1 VFCLV
6 IGFCK
11 NLQNVSS
18 LARVYPLYEPNVVR
32 FGNFVLFGRSLASI
46 EIIVRFLDRNM
57 EYLCTKIITTMKSKF
72 IFIVLI
78 LVCAGMRAENGKVR
92 MWEGVETLPTYRVNA
107 PEKAPLFE
115 RDFAYQRAKRGVYPY
130 AMNDNPTIE
139 KVDSSHRALYLE
151 NDYIKVCVLPDIGG
165 RLFYATDKT
174 NGYEIFYRQ
183 SVIKPANVGMLGA
196 WISGGVEWNVFHHH
210 RATSQY
216 PIDYKLVDNGDGSKT
231 IWVGEVENRHR
242 MSWAVGLTLY
252 PDKSYIEVTGRFF
265 NNSIDRNSMLHWNN
279 VATHANENY
288 QIIFPECT
296 EFGMFHHKLSHM
308 HWPVPQSPYKNNPA
322 YIGKDISWWKNLPS
336 LTGDSVF
343 IHDLQDDFVGG
354 YDHGVDAGT
363 MLAGNHNINKGGKF
377 WTWGPHAYGH
387 AWDCVTLTDSDG
399 PYVEL
404 MTAAYSDNQPDYCW
418 INPQETKEFTAYW
431 YGIRN
436 LNNVNRGNEKAT
448 VNMDI
453 NPKGAIHVAA
463 NVTQIRRNARGE
475 VTHGG
480 KVLYSKVATI
490 APDRPFADD
499 FKVDAAE
506 VAEPTEVLMSLYSA
520 EGELLIDYHP
530 YKHDLSKPHPEDL
543 LPVNPDPKSIGN
555 TEELFYVGMRN
566 LQFHQAH
573 VDPMD
578 YFNEVL
584 RRDPG
589 DVRTNTQVG
598 IIFRKAG
605 DYEKAAEHLRRAIR
619 RQTAN
624 YTRPSDGEAM
634 YNLGLILKAQE
645 NWEPAID
652 TLYRAAWD
660 YEYASAAYYQLAQ
673 ISAKLGNAGRALEE
687 AEMAVNYNGM
697 NIDARNLKTTLLRH
711 AGRKS
716 EAVALAREVVR
727 FDPLNYYATN
737 ELVLM
742 GAAPASELKAL
753 LRGVPESHLEL
764 ALYYYN
770 NGFAKE
776 AQDVLKASEAAKPYP
791 TVEYWLGYMADAE
804 GDARQAA
811 KWFNKA
817 ESGKTD
823 YVFPFRLET
832 VKPLEK
838 SIEYN
843 PSGYNAWYYL
853 GNLYYHKQ
861 PRKALACWE
870 KAVEAKPDFAMA
882 LRNIGWYW
890 RFKDEFHTKNPSDYD
905 IALDYYL
912 RAIDADKDGNAIFLA
927 ECDEIM
933 ERMNAPL
940 QDRYDLFHGK
950 EKLYEKRYDSET
962 KALKQRIL
970 KGEYE
975 EVLEK
980 LLTRFYSR
988 REHIEDLHDI
998 YVDACLLSGFKA
1010 WEKGEDEKALRYM
1023 MMANEYPDNHGYAHL
1038 EYYARDA
1045 QVYYNI
1051 GLACE
1056 KLGKEY
1062 EAAEWFAKAAAVE
1075 VKDNDCIYNYEKGL
1089 AMRKI
1094 DRNADVKSM
1103 FRAIV
1108 RKGKASRTGY
1118 VQRFWESFDR
1128 GPYENDVNSAAY
1140 YMEGIGYK
1148 ALGREWKARRAFRKA
1163 LKERND
1169 NLWALYYSL

>member
-1 VFCLV
+1 
-6 IGFCK
+6 
-11 NLQNVSS
+11 
-18 LARVYPLYEPNVVR
+18 
-32 FGNFVLFGRSLASI
+32 
-46 EIIVRFLDRNM
+46 
-57 EYLCTKIITTMKSKF
+57 MKK
-72 IFIVLI
+72 VLI
-78 LVCAGMRAENGKVR
+78 CASVLLAGLTASAQNGPVK
-92 MWEGVETLPTYRVNA
+92 MWEGVENLPTYRVNA

-139 KVDSSHRALYLE
+139 KVDSAHRAVYLE
-151 NDYIKVCVLPDIGG
+151 NDYVKVCVLPDIGG

-242 MSWAVGLTLY
+242 MSWAVGMTLH

-288 QIIFPECT
+288 QIIFPENT
-296 EFGMFHHKLSHM
+296 EFGMFHHKLSHI
-308 HWPVPQSPYKNNPA
+308 HWPVPQSPYKGNPEF
-322 YIGKDISWWKNLPS
+322 IGRNISWWKNLPS

-418 INPQETKEFTAYW
+418 INPQESKEFTAYW

-453 NPKGAIHVAA
+453 NPSGDIHVAA
-463 NVTQIRRNARGE
+463 NVTQIRRNAKVE
-475 VTHGG
+475 VTRNG
-480 KVLYSKVATI
+480 KVLYSKVATM
-490 APDRPFADD
+490 APDKPFADD
-499 FKVDAAE
+499 FKVDASE
-506 VAEPTEVLMSLYSA
+506 VAEPTEVLMSLYSD

-543 LPVNPDPKSIGN
+543 LPVNPDPKSIEN

-573 VDPMD
+573 TDPMD

-598 IIFRKAG
+598 IILRKAG
-605 DYEKAAEHLRRAIR
+605 DYAKAAEHLRKAIS
-619 RQTAN
+619 RQSAN
-624 YTRPSDGEAM
+624 YTRVADGEAM
-634 YNLGLILKAQE
+634 YNLGLILKAEE
-645 NWEPAID
+645 NWEAAID

-660 YEYASAAYYQLAQ
+660 YEYASASYYQLAQ
-673 ISAKLGNAGRALEE
+673 ISAKLGNSVRALEE
-687 AEMAVNYNGM
+687 ATMAVNYNGM
-697 NIDARNLKTTLLRH
+697 NIDAKNIRTTLLRK
-711 AGRKS
+711 AGRKA
-716 EAVALAREVVR
+716 EALALAKEVVK

-742 GAAPASELKAL
+742 GAKPAAEFAKL
-753 LRGVPESHLEL
+753 LRGVPESYLEL

-770 NGFAKE
+770 NGFVKE
-776 AQDVLKASEAAKPYP
+776 AKDVLTASEAVKPYP
-791 TVEYWLGYMADAE
+791 TVEYWLGYLADAA
-804 GDARQAA
+804 GDKESARD
-811 KWFNKA
+811 WFKKA
-817 ESGKTD
+817 EDRSIA

-832 VKPLEK
+832 IKPLDKALEYLPK
-838 SIEYN
+838 SFN
-843 PSGYNAWYYL
+843 TWYYL

-861 PRKALACWE
+861 PEKALACWE

-882 LRNIGWYW
+882 LRNLGWYW
-890 RFKDEFHTKNPSDYD
+890 RFKNENKDKDFSDYAKA
-905 IALDYYL
+905 IDYYQA
-912 RAIDADKDGNAIFLA
+912 AISADIDGNALFLA
-927 ECDEIM
+927 ECDEVM
-933 ERMNAPL
+933 ELIKAPL
-940 QDRYDLFHGK
+940 DDRYNLFNGR
-950 EKLYEKRYDSET
+950 EALYEKRYDSET

-970 KGEYE
+970 KGEYAP
-975 EVLEK
+975 VLEK
-980 LLTRFYSR
+980 LQTRFYSR

-998 YVDACLLSGFKA
+998 YVDVCLLSGFEA
-1010 WEKGEDEKALRYM
+1010 WQKGDNEAALKFM
-1023 MMANEYPDNHGYAHL
+1023 LLSNEYPENHGYAHL

-1051 GLACE
+1051 GLAYE
-1056 KLGKEY
+1056 KVGDAEN
-1062 EAAEWFAKAAAVE
+1062 AAKYYKMASE
-1075 VKDNDCIYNYEKGL
+1075 VVVKPADGIYNFEKGL
-1089 AMRKI
+1089 AMRKLDPKASVRSMYKDI
-1094 DRNADVKSM
+1094 VK
-1103 FRAIV
+1103 V
-1108 RKGKASRTGY
+1108 GKASLTTY

-1128 GPYENDVNSAAY
+1128 GPYEQDVNAAAY
-1140 YMEGIGYK
+1140 YMQAVGYK
-1148 ALGREWKARRAFRKA
+1148 ALGRSWKAKRMMKKA

-1169 NLWALYYSL
+1169 HLWANYYLGNL

>member
-1 VFCLV
+1 MKKLLLSA
-6 IGFCK
+6 GF
-11 NLQNVSS
+11 LLAVLTASAQNGPV
-18 LARVYPLYEPNVVR
+18 
-32 FGNFVLFGRSLASI
+32 
-46 EIIVRFLDRNM
+46 
-57 EYLCTKIITTMKSKF
+57 K
-72 IFIVLI
+72 
-78 LVCAGMRAENGKVR
+78 
-92 MWEGVETLPTYRVNA
+92 MWQGVENLPTYRVNA

-139 KVDSSHRALYLE
+139 KVDSAHRALYLE

-216 PIDYKLVDNGDGSKT
+216 PIDFKLVDNGDGSKT

-242 MSWAVGLTLY
+242 MSWAIGLTLY

-288 QIIFPECT
+288 QIIFPENT
-296 EFGMFHHKLSHM
+296 EFGMFHHKLSHI
-308 HWPVPQSPYKNNPA
+308 HWPVPQSPYKGNPEF
-322 YIGKDISWWKNLPS
+322 IGKNISWWKNLPS

-387 AWDCVTLTDSDG
+387 AWDCETLTDSDG

-453 NPKGAIHVAA
+453 DPKGKIHVAA
-463 NVTQIRRNARGE
+463 NVTQIRKNAKVE
-475 VTHGG
+475 VTSNG
-480 KVLYSKVATI
+480 KVLYTKVATMS
-490 APDRPFADD
+490 PDKPFADD
-499 FKVDAAE
+499 FKVAAAD
-506 VAEPTEVLMSLYSA
+506 VADPVQVLMSLYSE

-543 LPVNPDPKSIGN
+543 LPVNPDPKSIEN
-555 TEELFYVGMRN
+555 TEELYYVGMRN

-573 VDPMD
+573 TDPMD

-584 RRDPG
+584 RRDAG

-598 IIFRKAG
+598 IIYRKAG
-605 DYEKAAEHLRRAIR
+605 DYAKAKSHLRKAIK
-619 RQTAN
+619 RQSAN
-624 YTRPSDGEAM
+624 YTRVSDGEAM
-634 YNLGLILKAQE
+634 YNLGLILKAEQ
-645 NWEPAID
+645 NWEAAID

-660 YEYASAAYYQLAQ
+660 YEYASASYYQLAQ
-673 ISAKLGNAGRALEE
+673 ISSKLGNMVRALEE
-687 AEMAVNYNGM
+687 VQMAVRYNGM
-697 NIDARNLKTTLLRH
+697 NVDAKNLMTTILRK
-711 AGRKS
+711 AGKA
-716 EAVALAREVVR
+716 EQAKALAQEVVT

-737 ELVLM
+737 ELVLL
-742 GAAPASELKAL
+742 GSKQEAELKAL

-764 ALYYYN
+764 AMYYYN
-770 NGFAKE
+770 NGFVNDAK
-776 AQDVLKASEAAKPYP
+776 AVLLASEAAKPYP
-791 TVEYWLGYMADAE
+791 TVEYWLGYLAD
-804 GDARQAA
+804 DQAA
-811 KWFNKA
+811 AKEWYAKA
-817 ESGKTD
+817 EASSID

-832 VKPLEK
+832 VAPLEK
-838 SIEYN
+838 AIATLESAPN
-843 PSGYNAWYYL
+843 TWYYL
-853 GNLYYHKQ
+853 GNIYYHKQ
-861 PRKALACWE
+861 PEKALQCWE
-870 KAVEAKPDFAMA
+870 KAVEANPEFAMA
-882 LRNIGWYW
+882 LRNLGWYW
-890 RFKDEFHTKNPSDYD
+890 RFKNENKDKDFSDYAKA
-905 IALDYYL
+905 IDYYKK
-912 RAIDADKDGNAIFLA
+912 AIAADKGVNALFLA

-933 ERMNAPL
+933 ELINAPL
-940 QDRYDLFHGK
+940 EDRYNLFNGK
-950 EKLYEKRYDSET
+950 EALYEKRYDSET
-962 KALKQRIL
+962 KAIKQRIL
-970 KGEYE
+970 KGEYAP
-975 EVLEK
+975 VLEK
-980 LLTRFYSR
+980 LQTRFYSR

-998 YVDACLLSGFKA
+998 YVDVCLLSGFEA
-1010 WEKGEDEKALRYM
+1010 WEKGDNDAALKFM
-1023 MMANEYPDNHGYAHL
+1023 LLSNEYPENHGYAHL

-1051 GLACE
+1051 GLAYE
-1056 KLGKEY
+1056 KTGNKKMARKY
-1062 EAAEWFAKAAAVE
+1062 YKMASE
-1075 VKDNDCIYNYEKGL
+1075 VVVKPADGIYNYEKGL
-1089 AMRKI
+1089 AMRKL
-1094 DRNADVKSM
+1094 NAKADVASM
-1103 FRAIV
+1103 YENIV
-1108 RKGKASRTGY
+1108 TVGEASITTY

-1128 GPYENDVNSAAY
+1128 GPYEQDVNAAAY
-1140 YMEGIGYK
+1140 YMQGVGYMAQGNKAKADEMFQK
-1148 ALGREWKARRAFRKA
+1148 ALEQ
-1163 LKERND
+1163 RND
-1169 NLWALYYSL
+1169 HLWANYYLGNL

>member
-1 VFCLV
+1 MKKLFLATG
-6 IGFCK
+6 I
-11 NLQNVSS
+11 LLAS
-18 LARVYPLYEPNVVR
+18 LAL
-32 FGNFVLFGRSLASI
+32 SAQ
-46 EIIVRFLDRNM
+46 
-57 EYLCTKIITTMKSKF
+57 
-72 IFIVLI
+72 
-78 LVCAGMRAENGKVR
+78 NGPVK
-92 MWEGVETLPTYRVNA
+92 MWEGVENLPTYRVNA

-139 KVDSSHRALYLE
+139 KVDSAHRALYLE
-151 NDYIKVCVLPDIGG
+151 NDYVKVCVLPDIGG

-242 MSWAVGLTLY
+242 MSWAVGLTLH

-288 QIIFPECT
+288 QIIFPENT
-296 EFGMFHHKLSHM
+296 EFGMFHHKLSHI
-308 HWPVPQSPYKNNPA
+308 HWPVPQTPYKNNPA

-387 AWDCVTLTDSDG
+387 AWDCETLTDSDG

-418 INPQETKEFTAYW
+418 INPQESKELTAYW

-453 NPKGAIHVAA
+453 NPSGDIHVAA
-463 NVTQIRRNARGE
+463 NVTQIRRNAKVV
-475 VTHGG
+475 VTHND
-480 KVLYSKVATI
+480 KVLYSKSISLI
-490 APDRPFADD
+490 APDKPFADD

-506 VAEPTEVLMSLYSA
+506 VAEPTEVTMSLYA
-520 EGELLIDYHP
+520 ADGELLIDYHP

-543 LPVNPDPKSIGN
+543 LPVNPDPKSIEN

-573 VDPMD
+573 TDPMD

-584 RRDPG
+584 RRDAG

-598 IIFRKAG
+598 ILLRKAG
-605 DYEKAAEHLRRAIR
+605 NYQKAAEHLRKAIA

-634 YNLGLILKAQE
+634 YNLGLILKAQQK
-645 NWEPAID
+645 WEPAID

-660 YEYASAAYYQLAQ
+660 YEYASSAYYQLAQ
-673 ISAKLGNAGRALEE
+673 ISSKLGNDVRALEE
-687 AEMAVNYNGM
+687 VTMAINYNGM
-697 NIDARNLKTTLLRH
+697 NVDAKNLKTTLLRK
-711 AGRKS
+711 AGKKA
-716 EAVALAREVVR
+716 EAIALAKEVVK

-737 ELVLM
+737 ELVLL
-742 GAAPASELKAL
+742 GSKPASELSKL
-753 LRGVPESHLEL
+753 LRGVAESYLEL

-770 NGFAKE
+770 NGFVKDAKNI
-776 AQDVLKASEAAKPYP
+776 LTASEAITPYP
-791 TVEYWLGYMADAE
+791 TVEYWLGYIADAE
-804 GDARQAA
+804 GNADLARD
-811 KWFNKA
+811 WFKKA
-817 ESGKTD
+817 ESKDID

-832 VKPLEK
+832 VAALDKA
-838 SIEYN
+838 IEYLPQSHN
-843 PSGYNAWYYL
+843 TWYYL

-861 PRKALACWE
+861 PEKALEAWE

-882 LRNIGWYW
+882 LRNLGWYW
-890 RFKDEFHTKNPSDYD
+890 RFKNENKDKDFSDYAKA
-905 IALDYYL
+905 IDYYNQ
-912 RAIDADKDGNAIFLA
+912 AIASDTEGNALFLA

-933 ERMNAPL
+933 ELIKAPL
-940 QDRYDLFHGK
+940 IDRYNLFNGK
-950 EKLYEKRYDSET
+950 EALYEKRYDSET
-962 KALKQRIL
+962 KAIKQRIL
-970 KGEYE
+970 QGEYAP
-975 EVLEK
+975 VLEK
-980 LLTRFYSR
+980 LQTRFYSR

-998 YVDACLLSGFKA
+998 YVDVCLLSGFEA
-1010 WEKGEDEKALRYM
+1010 WQKGNNDEALKFM
-1023 MMANEYPDNHGYAHL
+1023 LLANEYPENHGYAHL

-1051 GLACE
+1051 GLAYE
-1056 KLGKEY
+1056 KIGDSEN
-1062 EAAEWFAKAAAVE
+1062 AAKYFQMASEVE
-1075 VKDNDCIYNYEKGL
+1075 VKPGDSMYNFEKGL
-1089 AMRKI
+1089 AMKKL
-1094 DRNADVKSM
+1094 DPKASVKAM
-1103 FRAIV
+1103 YKDIV
-1108 RKGKASRTGY
+1108 KNGKASLTTY

-1128 GPYENDVNSAAY
+1128 GPYEQDINSAAY
-1140 YMEGIGYK
+1140 YTQAIGYK
-1148 ALGREWKARRAFRKA
+1148 ALGRNFKAKRMFKKA
-1163 LKERND
+1163 LEQRND
-1169 NLWALYYSL
+1169 HLWANYYLGNLN

>member
-1 VFCLV
+1 M
-6 IGFCK
+6 K
-11 NLQNVSS
+11 K
-18 LARVYPLYEPNVVR
+18 
-32 FGNFVLFGRSLASI
+32 LF
-46 EIIVRFLDRNM
+46 
-57 EYLCTKIITTMKSKF
+57 ITMS
-72 IFIVLI
+72 LI
-78 LVCAGMRAENGKVR
+78 LAGLCAFAQNGPVK
-92 MWEGVETLPTYRVNA
+92 MWEGYENLPTYRVNA
-107 PEKAPLFE
+107 PEQAPLFE

-139 KVDSSHRALYLE
+139 KVDSAHRAVYLE
-151 NDYIKVCVLPDIGG
+151 NDYLKVCVLPDIGG

-288 QIIFPECT
+288 QIIFPENT
-296 EFGMFHHKLSHM
+296 EFGMFHHKLSHI
-308 HWPVPQSPYKNNPA
+308 HWPVPQSPYKGNPEF
-322 YIGKDISWWKNLPS
+322 IGKNISWWKNLPS

-418 INPQETKEFTAYW
+418 INPQESKEFTAYW

-453 NPKGAIHVAA
+453 NPSGDIHVAA
-463 NVTQIRRNARGE
+463 NVTQIRRNAKVVVTHNGE
-475 VTHGG
+475 V
-480 KVLYSKVATI
+480 LYTKVATM
-490 APDRPFADD
+490 APDKPFADD
-499 FKVDAAE
+499 FKVDASK

-520 EGELLIDYHP
+520 EGDLLIDYHP

-543 LPVNPDPKSIGN
+543 LPVNPDPKSIEN

-573 VDPMD
+573 TDPMD

-584 RRDPG
+584 RRDAG

-598 IIFRKAG
+598 ILLRKAG
-605 DYEKAAEHLRRAIR
+605 NYEKAAEHLRKAVS

-624 YTRPSDGEAM
+624 YTRVADGEAM
-634 YNLGLILKAQE
+634 YNLGLILKAQQK
-645 NWEPAID
+645 WEAAID

-660 YEYASAAYYQLAQ
+660 YEYASASYYQLAQ
-673 ISAKLGNAGRALEE
+673 ISATLGNANQALHE
-687 AEMAVNYNGM
+687 AGMAVNYNGM
-697 NIDARNLKTTLLRH
+697 NIDAKNLKTTLLRKTGKK
-711 AGRKS
+711 A
-716 EAVALAREVVR
+716 EALALAKEVVK

-737 ELVLM
+737 ELVLL
-742 GAAPASELKAL
+742 GAKPAAELRKL
-753 LRGVPESHLEL
+753 MRGVPESYLEL

-770 NGFAKE
+770 NGFVKE
-776 AQDVLKASEAAKPYP
+776 AKDVLAASETVNPYP
-791 TVEYWLGYMADAE
+791 TVEYWLGYLADQA
-804 GDARQAA
+804 GDEKSA
-811 KWFNKA
+811 KAWFEKA
-817 ESGKTD
+817 ESGSIA

-832 VKPLEK
+832 IKPLDK
-838 SIEYN
+838 ALEYLPDSFN
-843 PSGYNAWYYL
+843 TWYYL

-861 PRKALACWE
+861 PEKALACWE

-882 LRNIGWYW
+882 LRNLGWYW
-890 RFKDEFHTKNPSDYD
+890 RFKNENKDKDFADYAKA
-905 IALDYYL
+905 IDYYQA
-912 RAIDADKDGNAIFLA
+912 AIAADVDGNALFLA

-933 ERMNAPL
+933 ELIKAPL
-940 QDRYDLFHGK
+940 EDRYNLFNGR
-950 EKLYEKRYDSET
+950 EALYEKRYDSET
-962 KALKQRIL
+962 KAIKQRIL
-970 KGEYE
+970 KGEYAP
-975 EVLEK
+975 VLEK
-980 LLTRFYSR
+980 LQTRFYSR

-998 YVDACLLSGFKA
+998 YVDVCLLSGFEA
-1010 WEKGEDEKALRYM
+1010 WEKGDNDAALKFM
-1023 MMANEYPDNHGYAHL
+1023 LMSNEYPDNHGYAHL

-1051 GLACE
+1051 ALAYE
-1056 KLGKEY
+1056 KIGD
-1062 EAAEWFAKAAAVE
+1062 AANAEKYYQMASEVE
-1075 VKDNDCIYNYEKGL
+1075 VRPADGIYNFEKGL
-1089 AMRKI
+1089 AMRKLDSKSVVRPMYKNI
-1094 DRNADVKSM
+1094 VK
-1103 FRAIV
+1103 V
-1108 RKGKASRTGY
+1108 GKSTLTTY

-1128 GPYENDVNSAAY
+1128 GPYEQDINAAAY
-1140 YMEGIGYK
+1140 YMQGVGYMAQGRNLK
-1148 ALGREWKARRAFRKA
+1148 AKRAFRKA

-1169 NLWALYYSL
+1169 HLWANYYLGNL

>member
-1 VFCLV
+1 MKKLFLATG
-6 IGFCK
+6 I
-11 NLQNVSS
+11 LLAS
-18 LARVYPLYEPNVVR
+18 LAL
-32 FGNFVLFGRSLASI
+32 SAQ
-46 EIIVRFLDRNM
+46 
-57 EYLCTKIITTMKSKF
+57 
-72 IFIVLI
+72 
-78 LVCAGMRAENGKVR
+78 NGPVK
-92 MWEGVETLPTYRVNA
+92 MWEGVENLPTYRVNA

-139 KVDSSHRALYLE
+139 KVDSAHRALYLE
-151 NDYIKVCVLPDIGG
+151 NDYVKVCVLPDIGG

-242 MSWAVGLTLY
+242 MSWAVGMTLH

-288 QIIFPECT
+288 QIIFPENT
-296 EFGMFHHKLSHM
+296 EFGMFHHKLSHI
-308 HWPVPQSPYKNNPA
+308 HWPVPQSPYKGNPEF
-322 YIGKDISWWKNLPS
+322 IGRDISWWKNLPS

-387 AWDCVTLTDSDG
+387 AWDCETLTDSDG

-418 INPQETKEFTAYW
+418 INPQESKEFTAYW

-453 NPKGAIHVAA
+453 NPSGDIHVAA
-463 NVTQIRRNARGE
+463 NVTQIRRNAKVV
-475 VTHGG
+475 VTHND
-480 KVLYSKVATI
+480 KVLYSKAISLI
-490 APDRPFADD
+490 APDKPFADD

-506 VAEPTEVLMSLYSA
+506 VAEPTEVTMSLYA
-520 EGELLIDYHP
+520 ADGELLIDYHP

-543 LPVNPDPKSIGN
+543 LPVNPDPKSIEN

-573 VDPMD
+573 TDPMD

-584 RRDPG
+584 RRDAG

-598 IIFRKAG
+598 ILLRKAG
-605 DYEKAAEHLRRAIR
+605 NYQKAAEHLRKAIA

-634 YNLGLILKAQE
+634 YNLGLILKAQQK
-645 NWEPAID
+645 WEPAID

-673 ISAKLGNAGRALEE
+673 ISSKLGNDVRALEE
-687 AEMAVNYNGM
+687 VTMAINYNGM
-697 NIDARNLKTTLLRH
+697 NVDAKNLKTTLLRK
-711 AGRKS
+711 AGKKA
-716 EAVALAREVVR
+716 EAIALAKEVVK

-737 ELVLM
+737 ELVLL
-742 GAAPASELKAL
+742 GSKPASELSKL
-753 LRGVPESHLEL
+753 LRGVAESYLEL

-770 NGFAKE
+770 NGFVKDAKNI
-776 AQDVLKASEAAKPYP
+776 LTASEAITPYP
-791 TVEYWLGYMADAE
+791 TVEYWLGYIADAE
-804 GDARQAA
+804 GNADLARD
-811 KWFNKA
+811 WFKKA
-817 ESGKTD
+817 ESKDID

-832 VKPLEK
+832 VAALDKA
-838 SIEYN
+838 IEYLPQSHN
-843 PSGYNAWYYL
+843 TWYYL

-861 PRKALACWE
+861 PEKALEAWE
-870 KAVEAKPDFAMA
+870 KAAQAKPDFAMA
-882 LRNIGWYW
+882 LRNLGWYW
-890 RFKDEFHTKNPSDYD
+890 RFKNENKDKDFSDYAKA
-905 IALDYYL
+905 IDYYNQ
-912 RAIDADKDGNAIFLA
+912 AIASDTEGNALFLA

-933 ERMNAPL
+933 ELIKAPL
-940 QDRYDLFHGK
+940 IDRYNLFNGK
-950 EKLYEKRYDSET
+950 EALYEKRYDSET
-962 KALKQRIL
+962 KAIKQRIL
-970 KGEYE
+970 QGEYAP
-975 EVLEK
+975 VLEK
-980 LLTRFYSR
+980 LQTRFYSR

-998 YVDACLLSGFKA
+998 YVDVCLLSGFEA
-1010 WEKGEDEKALRYM
+1010 WQKGNNEDALKFM
-1023 MMANEYPDNHGYAHL
+1023 LLANEYPENHGYAHL

-1051 GLACE
+1051 GLAYE
-1056 KLGKEY
+1056 KVGDAEN
-1062 EAAEWFAKAAAVE
+1062 AAKYFQMASEVE
-1075 VKDNDCIYNYEKGL
+1075 VKPGDSMYNFEKGL
-1089 AMRKI
+1089 AMKKL
-1094 DRNADVKSM
+1094 DPKASVKAM
-1103 FRAIV
+1103 YKDIV
-1108 RKGKASRTGY
+1108 KNGKASLTTY

-1128 GPYENDVNSAAY
+1128 GPYEQDINSAAY
-1140 YMEGIGYK
+1140 YTQAIGYK
-1148 ALGREWKARRAFRKA
+1148 ALGRNFKAKRMFKKA

-1169 NLWALYYSL
+1169 HLWANYYLGNLN

>member
-1 VFCLV
+1 M
-6 IGFCK
+6 K
-11 NLQNVSS
+11 K
-18 LARVYPLYEPNVVR
+18 
-32 FGNFVLFGRSLASI
+32 LF
-46 EIIVRFLDRNM
+46 
-57 EYLCTKIITTMKSKF
+57 ITTG
-72 IFIVLI
+72 L
-78 LVCAGMRAENGKVR
+78 LLAGLAAFAQNGPVKI
-92 MWEGVETLPTYRVNA
+92 WEGVENLPTYRVNA
-107 PEKAPLFE
+107 PEQAPLFE

-139 KVDSSHRALYLE
+139 KVDSAHRAVYLE
-151 NDYIKVCVLPDIGG
+151 NDYVKVCVLPDIGG

-242 MSWAVGLTLY
+242 MSWAVGLTLH
-252 PDKSYIEVTGRFF
+252 PDKSYIDVTGRFF

-288 QIIFPECT
+288 QIIFPENT
-296 EFGMFHHKLSHM
+296 EFGMFHHKLSHI
-308 HWPVPQSPYKNNPA
+308 HWPVPQTPYKNNPA
-322 YIGKDISWWKNLPS
+322 YVGKDISWWKNLPS

-418 INPQETKEFTAYW
+418 INPQESKEFTAYW

-453 NPKGAIHVAA
+453 NPSGDIHVAA
-463 NVTQIRRNARGE
+463 NVTQIRRNAK
-475 VTHGG
+475 VVVSHNG
-480 KVLYSKVATI
+480 KVLYSKVATM
-490 APDRPFADD
+490 APDKPFADD
-499 FKVDAAE
+499 FKVDASE
-506 VAEPTEVLMSLYSA
+506 VAEPTEVLMNLYSA

-543 LPVNPDPKSIGN
+543 LPVNPDPKSIKN

-573 VDPMD
+573 TDPMD

-584 RRDPG
+584 RRDAG

-598 IIFRKAG
+598 ILLRKAG
-605 DYEKAAEHLRRAIR
+605 DYDKAAEHLRKAVS

-624 YTRPSDGEAM
+624 YTRVADGEAM
-634 YNLGLILKAQE
+634 YNLGLILKAQQK
-645 NWEPAID
+645 WEAAID

-660 YEYASAAYYQLAQ
+660 YEYASASYYQLAQ
-673 ISAKLGNAGRALEE
+673 ISSTLGNTKQAMQEAG
-687 AEMAVNYNGM
+687 MAVNYNGM
-697 NIDARNLKTTLLRH
+697 NIDAKNLKTTLLRK
-711 AGRKS
+711 AGNKS
-716 EAVALAREVVR
+716 EALALAKEVVK

-737 ELVLM
+737 ELVLL
-742 GAAPASELKAL
+742 GAKPAAELKKL
-753 LRGVPESHLEL
+753 MRGVPESYLEL

-770 NGFAKE
+770 NGFVKE
-776 AQDVLKASEAAKPYP
+776 AKDVLTASEAAKPYP
-791 TVEYWLGYMADAE
+791 TVEYWLGYIADQM
-804 GDARQAA
+804 GDVDSA
-811 KWFNKA
+811 KAWFTKA
-817 ESGKTD
+817 ENGSIA

-832 VKPLEK
+832 IKALDKALKYLPEA
-838 SIEYN
+838 YN
-843 PSGYNAWYYL
+843 TWYYL

-861 PRKALACWE
+861 PEKALACWE

-882 LRNIGWYW
+882 LRNLGWYW
-890 RFKDEFHTKNPSDYD
+890 RFKNENKEKDFSDYAKA
-905 IALDYYL
+905 IEYYQA
-912 RAIDADKDGNAIFLA
+912 AISADVDGNALFLA

-933 ERMNAPL
+933 ELIKAPL
-940 QDRYDLFHGK
+940 ADRYNLFNGK
-950 EKLYEKRYDSET
+950 EALYEKRYDSET
-962 KALKQRIL
+962 KAIKQRIL
-970 KGEYE
+970 AGEYAP
-975 EVLEK
+975 VLEK
-980 LLTRFYSR
+980 LQTRFYSR

-998 YVDACLLSGFKA
+998 YVDVCLLSGFEA
-1010 WEKGEDEKALRYM
+1010 WEKGDNDAALKFM
-1023 MMANEYPDNHGYAHL
+1023 LMSNEYPDNHGYAHL

-1051 GLACE
+1051 GLAYE
-1056 KLGKEY
+1056 KVGDAEN
-1062 EAAEWFAKAAAVE
+1062 AAKYYQMATEVE
-1075 VKDNDCIYNYEKGL
+1075 VRPADEIYNFEKGL
-1089 AMRKI
+1089 AMKKLDPKASLRAMHKDI
-1094 DRNADVKSM
+1094 VK
-1103 FRAIV
+1103 V
-1108 RKGKASRTGY
+1108 GKASLTTY

-1128 GPYENDVNSAAY
+1128 GPYEQDINAAAY
-1140 YMEGIGYK
+1140 YMQGVGYMAQGRNFK
-1148 ALGREWKARRAFRKA
+1148 AKRAFRKA

-1169 NLWALYYSL
+1169 HLWAIYYLGNK

>member
-1 VFCLV
+1 M
-6 IGFCK
+6 K
-11 NLQNVSS
+11 K
-18 LARVYPLYEPNVVR
+18 
-32 FGNFVLFGRSLASI
+32 LF
-46 EIIVRFLDRNM
+46 
-57 EYLCTKIITTMKSKF
+57 ITTG
-72 IFIVLI
+72 L
-78 LVCAGMRAENGKVR
+78 LLAGLAASAQNGPVR

-107 PEKAPLFE
+107 PEQAPLFE

-139 KVDSSHRALYLE
+139 KVDSAHRAVYLE
-151 NDYIKVCVLPDIGG
+151 NDYLKVCVLPDIGG

-242 MSWAVGLTLY
+242 MSWAVGMTLH

-288 QIIFPECT
+288 QIIFPENT
-296 EFGMFHHKLSHM
+296 EFGMFHHKLSHI
-308 HWPVPQSPYKNNPA
+308 HWPVPQSPYKGNPEF
-322 YIGKDISWWKNLPS
+322 IGRDISWWKNLPS
-336 LTGDSVF
+336 LMGDSVF

-418 INPQETKEFTAYW
+418 INPQESKEFTAYW

-453 NPKGAIHVAA
+453 DPSGAIHVAA
-463 NVTQIRRNARGE
+463 NVTQIRRNAK
-475 VTHGG
+475 VVVSHNG
-480 KVLYSKVATI
+480 KVLYSKVATM
-490 APDRPFADD
+490 APDKPFADD
-499 FKVDAAE
+499 FKVDASE

-543 LPVNPDPKSIGN
+543 LPVNPDPKSIKN

-573 VDPMD
+573 TDPMD

-584 RRDPG
+584 RRDAG

-598 IIFRKAG
+598 ILLRKAG
-605 DYEKAAEHLRRAIR
+605 DYDKAAEHLRKAVS

-624 YTRPSDGEAM
+624 YTRVADGEAM
-634 YNLGLILKAQE
+634 YNLGLILKAQQ
-645 NWEPAID
+645 NWEAAID

-660 YEYASAAYYQLAQ
+660 YEYASASYYQLAQ
-673 ISAKLGNAGRALEE
+673 ISATLGNDVRAMEE
-687 AEMAVNYNGM
+687 VNMAVNYNGM
-697 NIDARNLKTTLLRH
+697 NVDAKNLKTTLLRK
-711 AGRKS
+711 AGKKA
-716 EAVALAREVVR
+716 EAVALAKEVVK

-742 GAAPASELKAL
+742 GAKPASELTKL
-753 LRGVPESHLEL
+753 MRGVPESYLEL
-764 ALYYYN
+764 AMYYYN
-770 NGFAKE
+770 NGFTKE
-776 AQDVLKASEAAKPYP
+776 MKDVLMASESAKPYP
-791 TVEYWLGYMADAE
+791 TVEYWLGYLADQA
-804 GDARQAA
+804 GDTDAARS
-811 KWFNKA
+811 WFKKA
-817 ESGKTD
+817 EDRSIA

-832 VKPLEK
+832 IKAFDKALEYLPK
-838 SIEYN
+838 SFN
-843 PSGYNAWYYL
+843 TWYYL

-861 PRKALACWE
+861 PEKALACWE

-882 LRNIGWYW
+882 LRNLGWYW
-890 RFKDEFHTKNPSDYD
+890 RFKNENKEKDFSDYAKA
-905 IALDYYL
+905 IEYYQA
-912 RAIDADKDGNAIFLA
+912 AISADVDGNALFLA

-933 ERMNAPL
+933 ELIKAPL
-940 QDRYDLFHGK
+940 ADRYNLFNGK
-950 EKLYEKRYDSET
+950 EALYEKRYDSET
-962 KALKQRIL
+962 KAIKQRIL
-970 KGEYE
+970 AGEYAP
-975 EVLEK
+975 VLEK
-980 LLTRFYSR
+980 LQTRFYSR

-998 YVDACLLSGFKA
+998 YVDVCLLSGFEA
-1010 WEKGEDEKALRYM
+1010 WEKGDNDAALKFM
-1023 MMANEYPDNHGYAHL
+1023 LMSNEYPDNHGYAHL

-1051 GLACE
+1051 GLAYE
-1056 KLGKEY
+1056 KVGDAEN
-1062 EAAEWFAKAAAVE
+1062 AAKYYQMATEVE
-1075 VKDNDCIYNYEKGL
+1075 VRPADGIYNFEKGL
-1089 AMRKI
+1089 AMKKLDPKASLRAMHKDI
-1094 DRNADVKSM
+1094 VK
-1103 FRAIV
+1103 V
-1108 RKGKASRTGY
+1108 GKASLTTY

-1128 GPYENDVNSAAY
+1128 GPYEQDINAAAY
-1140 YMEGIGYK
+1140 YMQGVGYMAQGRNFK
-1148 ALGREWKARRAFRKA
+1148 AKRAFRKA

-1169 NLWALYYSL
+1169 HLWAIYYLGSK

>member
-1 VFCLV
+1 M
-6 IGFCK
+6 K
-11 NLQNVSS
+11 K
-18 LARVYPLYEPNVVR
+18 
-32 FGNFVLFGRSLASI
+32 LF
-46 EIIVRFLDRNM
+46 
-57 EYLCTKIITTMKSKF
+57 ITTS
-72 IFIVLI
+72 I
-78 LVCAGMRAENGKVR
+78 LLAGLAASAQNGPVR

-107 PEKAPLFE
+107 PEQAPLFE

-139 KVDSSHRALYLE
+139 KVDSAHRAVYLE
-151 NDYIKVCVLPDIGG
+151 NDYLKVCVLPDIGG

-242 MSWAVGLTLY
+242 MSWAVGMTLH

-288 QIIFPECT
+288 QIIFPENT
-296 EFGMFHHKLSHM
+296 EFGMFHHKLSHI
-308 HWPVPQSPYKNNPA
+308 HWPVPQSPYKGNPEF
-322 YIGKDISWWKNLPS
+322 IGRDISWWKNLPS
-336 LTGDSVF
+336 LMGDSVF

-418 INPQETKEFTAYW
+418 INPQESKEFTAYW

-453 NPKGAIHVAA
+453 DPSGAIHVAA
-463 NVTQIRRNARGE
+463 NVTQIRRNAKVE
-475 VTHGG
+475 VTHNG
-480 KVLYSKVATI
+480 KVLYSKVATM
-490 APDRPFADD
+490 APDKPFADD
-499 FKVDAAE
+499 FKVDASE

-543 LPVNPDPKSIGN
+543 LPVNPDPKSIEN

-573 VDPMD
+573 TDPMD

-598 IIFRKAG
+598 ILLRKASQY
-605 DYEKAAEHLRRAIR
+605 DKAAEHLRKAIS

-624 YTRPSDGEAM
+624 YTRVADGEAM
-634 YNLGLILKAQE
+634 YNLGLILKAQQ
-645 NWEPAID
+645 NWEAAID

-660 YEYASAAYYQLAQ
+660 YEYASASYYQLAQ
-673 ISAKLGNAGRALEE
+673 ISATLGNDVRAMEE
-687 AEMAVNYNGM
+687 VNMAVNYNGM
-697 NIDARNLKTTLLRH
+697 NVDAKNLKTTLLRK
-711 AGRKS
+711 AGKKA
-716 EAVALAREVVR
+716 EAVALAKEVVK

-742 GAAPASELKAL
+742 GAKPASELTKL
-753 LRGVPESHLEL
+753 MRGVPESYLEL
-764 ALYYYN
+764 AMYYYN
-770 NGFAKE
+770 NGFTKE
-776 AQDVLKASEAAKPYP
+776 MKDVLMASESAKPYP
-791 TVEYWLGYMADAE
+791 TVEYWLGYLADQA
-804 GDARQAA
+804 GDTDAARS
-811 KWFNKA
+811 WFKKA
-817 ESGKTD
+817 EDRSIA

-832 VKPLEK
+832 IKAFDKALEYLPK
-838 SIEYN
+838 SFN
-843 PSGYNAWYYL
+843 TWYYL

-861 PRKALACWE
+861 PEKALACWE

-882 LRNIGWYW
+882 LRNLGWYW
-890 RFKDEFHTKNPSDYD
+890 RFKNENRDKDFSDYAKA
-905 IALDYYL
+905 IDYYQA
-912 RAIDADKDGNAIFLA
+912 AICADVDGNALFLA

-933 ERMNAPL
+933 ELIKAPL
-940 QDRYDLFHGK
+940 ADRYNLFNGR
-950 EKLYEKRYDSET
+950 EALYEKRYDSET

-970 KGEYE
+970 AGEYAP
-975 EVLEK
+975 VLEK
-980 LLTRFYSR
+980 LQTRFYSR

-998 YVDACLLSGFKA
+998 YVDVCLLSGFEA
-1010 WEKGEDEKALRYM
+1010 WEKGDNDAALKFM
-1023 MMANEYPDNHGYAHL
+1023 LLSNEYPDNHGYAHL

-1051 GLACE
+1051 GLAYE
-1056 KLGKEY
+1056 KVGDSEN
-1062 EAAEWFAKAAAVE
+1062 AAKYYQMASEVE
-1075 VKDNDCIYNYEKGL
+1075 VRPADGIYNFEKGL
-1089 AMRKI
+1089 AMKKLDPKASVRAMHKDI
-1094 DRNADVKSM
+1094 VK
-1103 FRAIV
+1103 V
-1108 RKGKASRTGY
+1108 GKASLTTY
-1118 VQRFWESFDR
+1118 VQRFW
-1128 GPYENDVNSAAY
+1128 
-1140 YMEGIGYK
+1140 K
-1148 ALGREWKARRAFRKA
+1148 ASTEDLTSRISTQPHTICRV
-1163 LKERND
+1163 
-1169 NLWALYYSL
+1169 

>member
-1 VFCLV
+1 MKKLLISLGVLLSGLV
-6 IGFCK
+6 
-11 NLQNVSS
+11 LSAQNGPV
-18 LARVYPLYEPNVVR
+18 
-32 FGNFVLFGRSLASI
+32 
-46 EIIVRFLDRNM
+46 
-57 EYLCTKIITTMKSKF
+57 K
-72 IFIVLI
+72 
-78 LVCAGMRAENGKVR
+78 
-92 MWEGVETLPTYRVNA
+92 MWEGVENLPTYRVNA

-151 NDYIKVCVLPDIGG
+151 NDYLKVCVLPDIGG

-242 MSWAVGLTLY
+242 MSWAIGLTLH

-288 QIIFPECT
+288 QIIFPENT
-296 EFGMFHHKLSHM
+296 EFGMFHHKLSHI

-322 YIGKDISWWKNLPS
+322 FIGKDISWWKNLPS

-418 INPQETKEFTAYW
+418 INPQESKEFTAYW

-453 NPKGAIHVAA
+453 DPSGAIHVAA
-463 NVTQIRRNARGE
+463 NVTQIRNNAKVE
-475 VTHGG
+475 VSHNG
-480 KVLYSKVATI
+480 KVLYTKVAAI
-490 APDRPFADD
+490 APDKPFADD

-506 VAEPTEVLMSLYSA
+506 VADPTEVLMSLYS
-520 EGELLIDYHP
+520 EDGELLIDYHP
-530 YKHDLSKPHPEDL
+530 YRHDLSKPHPEDL
-543 LPVNPDPKSIGN
+543 LPVNPDPKSIEN

-573 VDPMD
+573 TDPMD

-584 RRDPG
+584 RRDAG

-598 IIFRKAG
+598 IILRKAG
-605 DYEKAAEHLRRAIR
+605 DYDKAAAHLRKAIS

-634 YNLGLILKAQE
+634 YNLGLILKAQQQ
-645 NWEPAID
+645 WEPAID

-660 YEYASAAYYQLAQ
+660 YEYASSSYYQLAQ
-673 ISAKLGNAGRALEE
+673 ISSMLGNARRALEE
-687 AEMAVNYNGM
+687 VQMAVNYNGM
-697 NIDARNLKTTLLRH
+697 NIDAKNLKTSLLRH
-711 AGRKS
+711 AGRTA
-716 EAVALAREVVR
+716 EAVALAEEVVK

-737 ELVLM
+737 ELALM
-742 GAAPASELKAL
+742 GKKPLEELSAL

-770 NGFAKE
+770 NGFVE
-776 AQDVLKASEAAKPYP
+776 ETLDVLNMSEAAKPYP
-791 TVEYWLGYMADAE
+791 TVEYWLGYLADKA
-804 GDARQAA
+804 GDKAAAA
-811 KWFNKA
+811 KWFTKA
-817 ESGKTD
+817 ENGD
-823 YVFPFRLET
+823 IAYVFPFRLET
-832 VKPLEK
+832 IAALDKAV
-838 SIEYN
+838 EYLDDAHN
-843 PSGYNAWYYL
+843 TWYYL

-861 PRKALACWE
+861 PDKALECWE
-870 KAVEAKPDFAMA
+870 KAVVAKPDFAMA
-882 LRNIGWYW
+882 LRNLGWYW
-890 RFKDEFHTKNPSDYD
+890 RFKNENKDKDFADYAKA
-905 IALDYYL
+905 IDYY
-912 RAIDADKDGNAIFLA
+912 RKAIAADKEGNALFLA

-933 ERMNAPL
+933 EFVKAPVEE
-940 QDRYDLFHGK
+940 RYELFNGK
-950 EKLYEKRYDSET
+950 EALYEKRYDSET
-962 KALKQRIL
+962 KAIKQRIL
-970 KGEYE
+970 KGEYAQ
-975 EVLEK
+975 VLEK
-980 LLTRFYSR
+980 LQTRFYSR

-998 YVDACLLSGFKA
+998 YVDVCLLSGFEA
-1010 WEKGEDEKALRYM
+1010 WEKGQNDAALKFM
-1023 MMANEYPDNHGYAHL
+1023 LLADEYPENHGYAHL

-1051 GLACE
+1051 ALAYE
-1056 KLGKEY
+1056 KTGD
-1062 EAAEWFAKAAAVE
+1062 AVNAEKYYRMASEVE
-1075 VKDNDCIYNYEKGL
+1075 VKPADGIYNYEKGL
-1089 AMRKI
+1089 AMRKL
-1094 DRNADVKSM
+1094 DP
-1103 FRAIV
+1103 
-1108 RKGKASRTGY
+1108 KASVEEMYKEIVKVGEASVTTY

-1128 GPYENDVNSAAY
+1128 GPYEQDINAAAY
-1140 YMEGIGYK
+1140 YMQGIGYK
-1148 ALGREWKARRAFRKA
+1148 ALGKDKKAKEAFKKA
-1163 LKERND
+1163 LQERND
-1169 NLWALYYSL
+1169 HLWALYYTGSL

>member
-1 VFCLV
+1 M
-6 IGFCK
+6 K
-11 NLQNVSS
+11 K
-18 LARVYPLYEPNVVR
+18 
-32 FGNFVLFGRSLASI
+32 LF
-46 EIIVRFLDRNM
+46 
-57 EYLCTKIITTMKSKF
+57 ITTG
-72 IFIVLI
+72 L
-78 LVCAGMRAENGKVR
+78 LLAGLAAFAQNGPVKI
-92 MWEGVETLPTYRVNA
+92 WEGVENLPTYRVNA
-107 PEKAPLFE
+107 PEQAPLFE

-139 KVDSSHRALYLE
+139 KVDSAHRAVYLE
-151 NDYIKVCVLPDIGG
+151 NDYVKVCVLPDIGG

-242 MSWAVGLTLY
+242 MSWAVGLTLH

-288 QIIFPECT
+288 QIIFPENT
-296 EFGMFHHKLSHM
+296 EFGMFHHKLSHI
-308 HWPVPQSPYKNNPA
+308 HWPVPQSPYKGNPEF
-322 YIGKDISWWKNLPS
+322 IGRDISWWKNLPS

-418 INPQETKEFTAYW
+418 INPQESKEFTAYW

-453 NPKGAIHVAA
+453 NPSGDIHVAA
-463 NVTQIRRNARGE
+463 NVTQIRRNAK
-475 VTHGG
+475 VVVSHNG
-480 KVLYSKVATI
+480 KVLYSKVATM
-490 APDRPFADD
+490 APDKPFADD
-499 FKVDAAE
+499 FKVDASE

-543 LPVNPDPKSIGN
+543 LPVNPDPKSIKN

-573 VDPMD
+573 TDPMD

-584 RRDPG
+584 RRDAG

-598 IIFRKAG
+598 ILLRKAG
-605 DYEKAAEHLRRAIR
+605 DYDKAAEHLRKAVS

-624 YTRPSDGEAM
+624 YTRVADGEAM
-634 YNLGLILKAQE
+634 YNLGLILKAQQK
-645 NWEPAID
+645 WEAAID

-660 YEYASAAYYQLAQ
+660 YEYASASYYQLAQ
-673 ISAKLGNAGRALEE
+673 ISSTLGNTKQAMQEAG
-687 AEMAVNYNGM
+687 MAVNYNGM
-697 NIDARNLKTTLLRH
+697 NIDAKNLKTTLLRK
-711 AGRKS
+711 AGNKS
-716 EAVALAREVVR
+716 EALALAKEVVK

-737 ELVLM
+737 ELVLL
-742 GAAPASELKAL
+742 GAKPAAELKKL
-753 LRGVPESHLEL
+753 MRGVPESYLEL
-764 ALYYYN
+764 AMYYYN
-770 NGFAKE
+770 NGFTKE
-776 AQDVLKASEAAKPYP
+776 MKDVLMASESAKPYP
-791 TVEYWLGYMADAE
+791 TVEYWLGYLADQA
-804 GDARQAA
+804 GDTDAARS
-811 KWFNKA
+811 WFKKA
-817 ESGKTD
+817 EDRSIA

-832 VKPLEK
+832 IKAFDKALEYLPK
-838 SIEYN
+838 SFN
-843 PSGYNAWYYL
+843 TWYYL

-861 PRKALACWE
+861 PEKALACWE

-882 LRNIGWYW
+882 LRNLGWYW
-890 RFKDEFHTKNPSDYD
+890 RFKNENKEKDFSDYAKA
-905 IALDYYL
+905 IEYYQA
-912 RAIDADKDGNAIFLA
+912 AISADVDGNALFLA

-933 ERMNAPL
+933 ELIKAPL
-940 QDRYDLFHGK
+940 ADRYNLFNGK
-950 EKLYEKRYDSET
+950 EALYEKRYDSET
-962 KALKQRIL
+962 KAIKQRIL
-970 KGEYE
+970 AGEYAP
-975 EVLEK
+975 VLEK
-980 LLTRFYSR
+980 LQTRFYSR

-998 YVDACLLSGFKA
+998 YVDVCLLSGFEA
-1010 WEKGEDEKALRYM
+1010 WEKGDNDAALKFM
-1023 MMANEYPDNHGYAHL
+1023 LMSNEYPDNHGYAHL

-1051 GLACE
+1051 GLAYE
-1056 KLGKEY
+1056 KVGDAEN
-1062 EAAEWFAKAAAVE
+1062 AAKYYQMATEVE
-1075 VKDNDCIYNYEKGL
+1075 VRPADGIYNFEKGL
-1089 AMRKI
+1089 AMKKLDPKASLRAMHKDI
-1094 DRNADVKSM
+1094 VK
-1103 FRAIV
+1103 V
-1108 RKGKASRTGY
+1108 GKASLTTY

-1128 GPYENDVNSAAY
+1128 GPYEQDINAAAY
-1140 YMEGIGYK
+1140 YMQGVGYMAQGRNFK
-1148 ALGREWKARRAFRKA
+1148 AKRAFRKA

-1169 NLWALYYSL
+1169 HLWAIYYLGNK

>member
-1 VFCLV
+1 MKKLFLAAG
-6 IGFCK
+6 I
-11 NLQNVSS
+11 LLAS
-18 LARVYPLYEPNVVR
+18 LAL
-32 FGNFVLFGRSLASI
+32 SAQ
-46 EIIVRFLDRNM
+46 
-57 EYLCTKIITTMKSKF
+57 
-72 IFIVLI
+72 
-78 LVCAGMRAENGKVR
+78 NGPVR
-92 MWEGVETLPTYRVNA
+92 MWEGVENLPTYRVNA

-139 KVDSSHRALYLE
+139 KVDSAHRALYLE
-151 NDYIKVCVLPDIGG
+151 NDYVKVCVLPDIGG

-242 MSWAVGLTLY
+242 MSWAVGMTLH

-288 QIIFPECT
+288 QIIFPENT
-296 EFGMFHHKLSHM
+296 EFGMFHHKLSHI
-308 HWPVPQSPYKNNPA
+308 HWPVPQSPYKGNPEF
-322 YIGKDISWWKNLPS
+322 IGRDISWWKNLPS

-387 AWDCVTLTDSDG
+387 AWDCETLTDSDG

-418 INPQETKEFTAYW
+418 INPQESKEFTAYW

-453 NPKGAIHVAA
+453 NPSGEIHVAA
-463 NVTQIRRNARGE
+463 NVTQIRRNAKVV
-475 VTHGG
+475 VTHND
-480 KVLYSKVATI
+480 KVLYSKAISLI
-490 APDRPFADD
+490 APDKPFADD

-506 VAEPTEVLMSLYSA
+506 VAEPTEVTMSLYA
-520 EGELLIDYHP
+520 ADGELLIDYHP
-530 YKHDLSKPHPEDL
+530 YKHDLTKPHPEDL
-543 LPVNPDPKSIGN
+543 LPVNPDPKSIEN

-573 VDPMD
+573 TDPMD

-584 RRDPG
+584 RRDAG

-598 IIFRKAG
+598 ILLRKAG
-605 DYEKAAEHLRRAIR
+605 NYQKAAEHLRKAIA

-634 YNLGLILKAQE
+634 YNLGLILKAQQK
-645 NWEPAID
+645 WEPAID

-660 YEYASAAYYQLAQ
+660 YEYASSAYYQLAQ
-673 ISAKLGNAGRALEE
+673 ISSKLGNDVRALEE
-687 AEMAVNYNGM
+687 VTMAINYNGM
-697 NIDARNLKTTLLRH
+697 NVDAKNLKTTLLRK
-711 AGRKS
+711 AGKKA
-716 EAVALAREVVR
+716 EAIALAKEVVK

-737 ELVLM
+737 ELVLL
-742 GAAPASELKAL
+742 GSKPASELSKL
-753 LRGVPESHLEL
+753 LRGVAESYLEL

-770 NGFAKE
+770 NGFVKDAKNI
-776 AQDVLKASEAAKPYP
+776 LTASEAITPYP
-791 TVEYWLGYMADAE
+791 TVEYWLGYIADAE
-804 GDARQAA
+804 GNTDLARD
-811 KWFNKA
+811 WFKKA
-817 ESGKTD
+817 ESKDID

-832 VKPLEK
+832 IAALDKA
-838 SIEYN
+838 IEYLPQSHN
-843 PSGYNAWYYL
+843 TWYYL

-861 PRKALACWE
+861 PEKALEAWE

-882 LRNIGWYW
+882 LRNLGWYW
-890 RFKDEFHTKNPSDYD
+890 RFKNENKDKDFSDYAKA
-905 IALDYYL
+905 IDYYNQ
-912 RAIDADKDGNAIFLA
+912 AIASDTEGNALFLA

-933 ERMNAPL
+933 ELIKAPL
-940 QDRYDLFHGK
+940 IDRYNLFNGK
-950 EKLYEKRYDSET
+950 EALYEKRYDSET
-962 KALKQRIL
+962 KAIKQRIL
-970 KGEYE
+970 QGEYAP
-975 EVLEK
+975 VLEK
-980 LLTRFYSR
+980 LQTRFYSR

-998 YVDACLLSGFKA
+998 YVDVCLLSGFEA
-1010 WEKGEDEKALRYM
+1010 WQKGNNEDALKFM
-1023 MMANEYPDNHGYAHL
+1023 LLANEYPENHGYAHL

-1051 GLACE
+1051 GLAYE
-1056 KLGKEY
+1056 KVGDAEN
-1062 EAAEWFAKAAAVE
+1062 AAKYFQMASEVE
-1075 VKDNDCIYNYEKGL
+1075 VKPGDSMYNFEKGL
-1089 AMRKI
+1089 AMKKL
-1094 DRNADVKSM
+1094 DPKASVKAM
-1103 FRAIV
+1103 YKDIV
-1108 RKGKASRTGY
+1108 KNGKASLTTY

-1128 GPYENDVNSAAY
+1128 GPYEQDINSAAY
-1140 YMEGIGYK
+1140 YTQAIGYK
-1148 ALGREWKARRAFRKA
+1148 ALGRNFKAKRMFKKA

-1169 NLWALYYSL
+1169 HLWANYYLGNLN

>member
-1 VFCLV
+1 MKKLFLATG
-6 IGFCK
+6 IMLF
-11 NLQNVSS
+11 S
-18 LARVYPLYEPNVVR
+18 LAL
-32 FGNFVLFGRSLASI
+32 SAQ
-46 EIIVRFLDRNM
+46 
-57 EYLCTKIITTMKSKF
+57 
-72 IFIVLI
+72 
-78 LVCAGMRAENGKVR
+78 NGPVK
-92 MWEGVETLPTYRVNA
+92 MWQGVENLPTYRVNA

-139 KVDSSHRALYLE
+139 KVDSAHRALYLE
-151 NDYIKVCVLPDIGG
+151 NDYVKVCVLPDIGG

-216 PIDYKLVDNGDGSKT
+216 PIDFKLVDNGDGSKT

-242 MSWAVGLTLY
+242 MSWAIGMTLY

-288 QIIFPECT
+288 QIIFPENT
-296 EFGMFHHKLSHM
+296 EFGMFHHKLSHI
-308 HWPVPQSPYKNNPA
+308 HWPVPQTPYKGNPA
-322 YIGKDISWWKNLPS
+322 FIGTDISWWKNLPS

-387 AWDCVTLTDSDG
+387 AWDCETLTDSDG

-453 NPKGAIHVAA
+453 NPSGDIHVAA
-463 NVTQIRRNARGE
+463 NVTQIRRNAK
-475 VTHGG
+475 VVVSHNG
-480 KVLYSKVATI
+480 KVLYSKVATM
-490 APDRPFADD
+490 APDKPFADD
-499 FKVDAAE
+499 FKVDTSE

-520 EGELLIDYHP
+520 DGELLIDYHP

-543 LPVNPDPKSIGN
+543 LPVNPDPKSIEN

-573 VDPMD
+573 TDPMD

-598 IIFRKAG
+598 IILRKAG
-605 DYEKAAEHLRRAIR
+605 NYEKAAQHLRRAIA

-634 YNLGLILKAQE
+634 YNLGLILKAEQK
-645 NWEPAID
+645 WEAAID

-673 ISAKLGNAGRALEE
+673 ISSKLGNNVRALEE
-687 AEMAVNYNGM
+687 VNMAVNYNGM
-697 NIDARNLKTTLLRH
+697 NIDAKNLKTTLLRK
-711 AGRKS
+711 AGKKA
-716 EAVALAREVVR
+716 EALKLAQEVVK

-737 ELVLM
+737 ELVLL
-742 GAAPASELKAL
+742 GAKPASELKAL

-770 NGFAKE
+770 NGFTKE
-776 AQDVLKASEAAKPYP
+776 MKDILMASEAEKAYP
-791 TVEYWLGYMADAE
+791 TVEYWLGYLADAA
-804 GDARQAA
+804 GDSDSALE
-811 KWFNKA
+811 WFKKA
-817 ESGKTD
+817 EAGDID

-832 VKPLEK
+832 VAVMNKALEYLPT
-838 SIEYN
+838 SFN
-843 PSGYNAWYYL
+843 TWYYL
-853 GNLYYHKQ
+853 GNIYYHKQ
-861 PRKALACWE
+861 PDVALGCWE

-882 LRNIGWYW
+882 LRNLGWYW
-890 RFKDEFHTKNPSDYD
+890 RFKNENKVKEVKDYAKAIEYYKQA
-905 IALDYYL
+905 IA
-912 RAIDADKDGNAIFLA
+912 ADTEGNALFLA

-933 ERMNAPL
+933 ELINAPL
-940 QDRYDLFHGK
+940 IDRYNLFNGK
-950 EKLYEKRYDSET
+950 EALYEKRYDSET

-970 KGEYE
+970 KGEYAD
-975 EVLEK
+975 VLEK
-980 LLTRFYSR
+980 LQTRFYSR

-998 YVDACLLSGFKA
+998 YVDVCLLSGFEA
-1010 WEKGEDEKALRYM
+1010 WKNGKDDEALKFM
-1023 MMANEYPDNHGYAHL
+1023 LLANEYPENHGYAHL

-1051 GLACE
+1051 GLAYE
-1056 KLGKEY
+1056 KVGD
-1062 EAAEWFAKAAAVE
+1062 AENAQKYYQMASEVE
-1075 VKDNDCIYNYEKGL
+1075 VKDKDSKYNYEKGL
-1089 AMRKI
+1089 AIKKL
-1094 DRNADVKSM
+1094 NPKTSVKAM
-1103 FRAIV
+1103 YKNII
-1108 RKGKASRTGY
+1108 KNGKASLTTY

-1128 GPYENDVNSAAY
+1128 GPYEQDINSEAY
-1140 YMEGIGYK
+1140 YTQAIGYK
-1148 ALGREWKARRAFRKA
+1148 ALGRNFKARRMMKKA
-1163 LKERND
+1163 LKQRND
-1169 NLWALYYSL
+1169 HLWANYYLDRI

>member
-1 VFCLV
+1 M
-6 IGFCK
+6 K
-11 NLQNVSS
+11 K
-18 LARVYPLYEPNVVR
+18 
-32 FGNFVLFGRSLASI
+32 LF
-46 EIIVRFLDRNM
+46 
-57 EYLCTKIITTMKSKF
+57 ITTG
-72 IFIVLI
+72 L
-78 LVCAGMRAENGKVR
+78 LLAGLAAFAQNGPVKI
-92 MWEGVETLPTYRVNA
+92 WEGVENLPTYRVNA
-107 PEKAPLFE
+107 PEQAPLFE

-139 KVDSSHRALYLE
+139 KVDSAHRAVYLE
-151 NDYIKVCVLPDIGG
+151 NDYVKVCVLPDIGG

-242 MSWAVGLTLY
+242 MSWAVGLTLH

-288 QIIFPECT
+288 QIIFPENT
-296 EFGMFHHKLSHM
+296 EFGMFHHKLSHI
-308 HWPVPQSPYKNNPA
+308 HWPVPQSPYKGNPEF
-322 YIGKDISWWKNLPS
+322 IGRDISWWKNLPS

-418 INPQETKEFTAYW
+418 INPQESKEFTAYW

-453 NPKGAIHVAA
+453 NPSGDIHVAA
-463 NVTQIRRNARGE
+463 NVTQIRRNAK
-475 VTHGG
+475 VVVSHNG
-480 KVLYSKVATI
+480 KVLYSKVATM
-490 APDRPFADD
+490 APDKPFADD
-499 FKVDAAE
+499 FKVDASE

-543 LPVNPDPKSIGN
+543 LPVNPDPKSIKN

-573 VDPMD
+573 TDPMD

-584 RRDPG
+584 RRDAG

-598 IIFRKAG
+598 ILLRKAG
-605 DYEKAAEHLRRAIR
+605 DYDKAAEHLRKAVS

-624 YTRPSDGEAM
+624 YTRVADGEAM
-634 YNLGLILKAQE
+634 YNLGLILKAQQK
-645 NWEPAID
+645 WEAAID

-660 YEYASAAYYQLAQ
+660 YEYASASYYQLAQ
-673 ISAKLGNAGRALEE
+673 ISSTLGNTKQAMQEAG
-687 AEMAVNYNGM
+687 MAVNYNGM
-697 NIDARNLKTTLLRH
+697 NIDAKNLKTTLLRK
-711 AGRKS
+711 AGNKS
-716 EAVALAREVVR
+716 EALALAKEVVK

-737 ELVLM
+737 ELVLL
-742 GAAPASELKAL
+742 GAKPAAELKKL
-753 LRGVPESHLEL
+753 MRGVPESYLEL

-770 NGFAKE
+770 NGFVKE
-776 AQDVLKASEAAKPYP
+776 AKDVLIASEAAKPYP
-791 TVEYWLGYMADAE
+791 TVEYWLGYIADQM
-804 GDARQAA
+804 GDVDSA
-811 KWFNKA
+811 KAWFTKA
-817 ESGKTD
+817 ENGSIA

-832 VKPLEK
+832 IKALDKALKYLPEA
-838 SIEYN
+838 YN
-843 PSGYNAWYYL
+843 TWYYL

-861 PRKALACWE
+861 PEKALACWE

-882 LRNIGWYW
+882 LRNLGWYW
-890 RFKDEFHTKNPSDYD
+890 RFKNENKEKDFSDYAKA
-905 IALDYYL
+905 IEYYQA
-912 RAIDADKDGNAIFLA
+912 AISADVDGNALFLA

-933 ERMNAPL
+933 ELIKAPL
-940 QDRYDLFHGK
+940 ADRYNLFNGK
-950 EKLYEKRYDSET
+950 EALYEKRYDSET
-962 KALKQRIL
+962 KAIKQRIL
-970 KGEYE
+970 AGEYAP
-975 EVLEK
+975 VLEK
-980 LLTRFYSR
+980 LQTRFYSR

-998 YVDACLLSGFKA
+998 YVDVCLLSGFEA
-1010 WEKGEDEKALRYM
+1010 WEKGDNDAALKFM
-1023 MMANEYPDNHGYAHL
+1023 LMSNEYPDNHGYAHL

-1051 GLACE
+1051 GLAYE
-1056 KLGKEY
+1056 KVGDAEN
-1062 EAAEWFAKAAAVE
+1062 AAKYYQMATEVE
-1075 VKDNDCIYNYEKGL
+1075 VRPADGIYNFEKGL
-1089 AMRKI
+1089 AMKKLDPKASLRAMHKDI
-1094 DRNADVKSM
+1094 VK
-1103 FRAIV
+1103 V
-1108 RKGKASRTGY
+1108 GKASLTTY

-1128 GPYENDVNSAAY
+1128 GPYEQDINAAAY
-1140 YMEGIGYK
+1140 YMQGVGYMAQGRNFK
-1148 ALGREWKARRAFRKA
+1148 AKRAFRKA

-1169 NLWALYYSL
+1169 HLWAIYYLGNK

>member
-1 VFCLV
+1 MKKLFLATG
-6 IGFCK
+6 I
-11 NLQNVSS
+11 LLAS
-18 LARVYPLYEPNVVR
+18 LAL
-32 FGNFVLFGRSLASI
+32 SAQ
-46 EIIVRFLDRNM
+46 
-57 EYLCTKIITTMKSKF
+57 
-72 IFIVLI
+72 
-78 LVCAGMRAENGKVR
+78 NGPVK
-92 MWEGVETLPTYRVNA
+92 MWEGVENLPTYRVNA

-139 KVDSSHRALYLE
+139 KVDSAHRALYLE
-151 NDYIKVCVLPDIGG
+151 NDYVKVCVLPDIGG

-242 MSWAVGLTLY
+242 MSWAVGLTLH

-288 QIIFPECT
+288 QIIFPENT
-296 EFGMFHHKLSHM
+296 EFGMFHHKLSHI
-308 HWPVPQSPYKNNPA
+308 HWPVPQTPYKNNPA

-387 AWDCVTLTDSDG
+387 AWDRETLTDSDG

-418 INPQETKEFTAYW
+418 INPQESKEFTAYW

-453 NPKGAIHVAA
+453 NPSGDIHVAA
-463 NVTQIRRNARGE
+463 NVTQIRRNARVV
-475 VTHGG
+475 VTHND
-480 KVLYSKVATI
+480 KVLYSKSISLI
-490 APDRPFADD
+490 APDKPFADD

-506 VAEPTEVLMSLYSA
+506 VAEPTEVTMSLYA
-520 EGELLIDYHP
+520 ADGELLIDYHP

-543 LPVNPDPKSIGN
+543 LPVNPDPKSIEN

-573 VDPMD
+573 TDPMD

-584 RRDPG
+584 RRDAG

-598 IIFRKAG
+598 ILLRKAG
-605 DYEKAAEHLRRAIR
+605 NYQKAAEHLRKAIA

-634 YNLGLILKAQE
+634 YNLGLILKAQQK
-645 NWEPAID
+645 WEPAID

-660 YEYASAAYYQLAQ
+660 YEYASSAYYQLAQ
-673 ISAKLGNAGRALEE
+673 ISSKLGNDVRALEE
-687 AEMAVNYNGM
+687 VTMAINYNGM
-697 NIDARNLKTTLLRH
+697 NVDAKNLKTTLLRK
-711 AGRKS
+711 AGKKA
-716 EAVALAREVVR
+716 EAIALAKEVVK

-737 ELVLM
+737 ELVLL
-742 GAAPASELKAL
+742 GSKPASELSKL
-753 LRGVPESHLEL
+753 LRGVAESYLEL

-770 NGFAKE
+770 NGFVKDAKNI
-776 AQDVLKASEAAKPYP
+776 LTASEAITPYP
-791 TVEYWLGYMADAE
+791 TVEYWLGYIADAE
-804 GDARQAA
+804 GNADLARD
-811 KWFNKA
+811 WFKKA
-817 ESGKTD
+817 ESKDID

-832 VKPLEK
+832 VAALDKA
-838 SIEYN
+838 IEYLPQSHN
-843 PSGYNAWYYL
+843 TWYYL

-861 PRKALACWE
+861 PEKALEAWE

-882 LRNIGWYW
+882 LRNLGWYW
-890 RFKDEFHTKNPSDYD
+890 RFKNENKDKDFSDYAKA
-905 IALDYYL
+905 IDYYNQ
-912 RAIDADKDGNAIFLA
+912 AIASDTEGNALFLA

-933 ERMNAPL
+933 ELIKAPL
-940 QDRYDLFHGK
+940 IDRYNLFNGK
-950 EKLYEKRYDSET
+950 EALYEKRYDSET
-962 KALKQRIL
+962 KAIKQRIL
-970 KGEYE
+970 QGEYAP
-975 EVLEK
+975 VLEK
-980 LLTRFYSR
+980 LQTRFYSR

-998 YVDACLLSGFKA
+998 YVDVCLLSGFEA
-1010 WEKGEDEKALRYM
+1010 WQKGNNDEALKFM
-1023 MMANEYPDNHGYAHL
+1023 LLANEYPENHGYAHL

-1051 GLACE
+1051 GLAYE
-1056 KLGKEY
+1056 KIGDSEN
-1062 EAAEWFAKAAAVE
+1062 AAKYFQMASEVE
-1075 VKDNDCIYNYEKGL
+1075 VKPGDSMYNFEKGL
-1089 AMRKI
+1089 AMKKL
-1094 DRNADVKSM
+1094 DPKASVKAM
-1103 FRAIV
+1103 YKDIV
-1108 RKGKASRTGY
+1108 KNGKASLTTY

-1128 GPYENDVNSAAY
+1128 GPYEQDINSAAY
-1140 YMEGIGYK
+1140 YTQAIGYK
-1148 ALGREWKARRAFRKA
+1148 ALGRNFKAKRMFKKA
-1163 LKERND
+1163 LEQRND
-1169 NLWALYYSL
+1169 HLWANYYLGNLN

>member
-1 VFCLV
+1 MKKVLMCTSVLLA
-6 IGFCK
+6 G
-11 NLQNVSS
+11 LTASAQNGPV
-18 LARVYPLYEPNVVR
+18 
-32 FGNFVLFGRSLASI
+32 
-46 EIIVRFLDRNM
+46 
-57 EYLCTKIITTMKSKF
+57 K
-72 IFIVLI
+72 
-78 LVCAGMRAENGKVR
+78 
-92 MWEGVETLPTYRVNA
+92 MWEGVENLPTYRVNA
-107 PEKAPLFE
+107 PEQAPLFE

-139 KVDSSHRALYLE
+139 KVDSAHRAVYLE
-151 NDYIKVCVLPDIGG
+151 NDYVKVCVLPDIGG

-242 MSWAVGLTLY
+242 MSWAVGMTLH

-288 QIIFPECT
+288 QIIFPENT
-296 EFGMFHHKLSHM
+296 EFGMFHHKLSHI
-308 HWPVPQSPYKNNPA
+308 HWPVPQSPYKGNPEF
-322 YIGKDISWWKNLPS
+322 IGRNISWWKNLPS

-418 INPQETKEFTAYW
+418 INPQESKEFTAYW

-453 NPKGAIHVAA
+453 NPSGDIHVAA
-463 NVTQIRRNARGE
+463 NVTQIRRNAKVE
-475 VTHGG
+475 VSHNG
-480 KVLYSKVATI
+480 KVLYSKVATM
-490 APDRPFADD
+490 APDKPFADD
-499 FKVDAAE
+499 FKVDASE
-506 VAEPTEVLMSLYSA
+506 VADPTAVLMSLYA
-520 EGELLIDYHP
+520 ADGELLIDYHP

-543 LPVNPDPKSIGN
+543 LPVNPDPKSIEN

-573 VDPMD
+573 TDPMD

-598 IIFRKAG
+598 IILRKAG
-605 DYEKAAEHLRRAIR
+605 DYDKAAEHLRKAIS
-619 RQTAN
+619 RQSAN
-624 YTRPSDGEAM
+624 YTRVADGEAM
-634 YNLGLILKAQE
+634 YNLGLILKAE
-645 NWEPAID
+645 EKWEAAID

-660 YEYASAAYYQLAQ
+660 YEYASASYYQLAQ
-673 ISAKLGNAGRALEE
+673 ISAKLGNNVRALEE
-687 AEMAVNYNGM
+687 VNMAINYNGM
-697 NIDARNLKTTLLRH
+697 NVDAKNLKTTLLRK
-711 AGRKS
+711 AGKKA
-716 EAVALAREVVR
+716 EAVALAKEVVK

-742 GAAPASELKAL
+742 GAKPAAELKKL
-753 LRGVPESHLEL
+753 MRGVPESYLEL
-764 ALYYYN
+764 AMYYYN
-770 NGFAKE
+770 NGFCKE
-776 AQDVLKASEAAKPYP
+776 MKDVLTASEAAKPYP
-791 TVEYWLGYMADAE
+791 TVEYWLGYLADAN
-804 GDARQAA
+804 GDKDAARA
-811 KWFNKA
+811 WFKNA
-817 ESGKTD
+817 EDRSIA

-832 VKPLEK
+832 IKALDKALEYLPK
-838 SIEYN
+838 SFN
-843 PSGYNAWYYL
+843 TWYYL

-861 PRKALACWE
+861 PLKALACWE

-882 LRNIGWYW
+882 LRNLGWYW
-890 RFKDEFHTKNPSDYD
+890 RFKNENK
-905 IALDYYL
+905 
-912 RAIDADKDGNAIFLA
+912 DKDVKDYAKAIEYYKQAIAADTEGNALFLA

-933 ERMNAPL
+933 ELINAPIA
-940 QDRYDLFHGK
+940 DRYDLFNGK
-950 EKLYEKRYDSET
+950 EALYEKRYDSET
-962 KALKQRIL
+962 KAIKQRIL
-970 KGEYE
+970 AGEYAP
-975 EVLEK
+975 VLEK
-980 LLTRFYSR
+980 LQTRFYSR

-998 YVDACLLSGFKA
+998 YVDVCLLSGFEA
-1010 WEKGEDEKALRYM
+1010 WEKGDNDAALKFM
-1023 MMANEYPDNHGYAHL
+1023 LLSNEYPENHGYAHL

-1051 GLACE
+1051 GLAYE
-1056 KLGKEY
+1056 KTGDKDNAMKYYTMASE
-1062 EAAEWFAKAAAVE
+1062 VE
-1075 VKDNDCIYNYEKGL
+1075 VRPADGIYNLEKGL
-1089 AMRKI
+1089 AMKKLDPKASVRSMYKDI
-1094 DRNADVKSM
+1094 VK
-1103 FRAIV
+1103 V
-1108 RKGKASRTGY
+1108 GKASLTTY

-1128 GPYENDVNSAAY
+1128 GPYEQDINAAAY
-1140 YMEGIGYK
+1140 YMQGVGYK
-1148 ALGREWKARRAFRKA
+1148 ALGRNFKARRAFRKA

-1169 NLWALYYSL
+1169 HLWANYCLGNL

>member
-1 VFCLV
+1 MKKLLISVGILLAGLSAFA
-6 IGFCK
+6 
-11 NLQNVSS
+11 QNGPV
-18 LARVYPLYEPNVVR
+18 
-32 FGNFVLFGRSLASI
+32 
-46 EIIVRFLDRNM
+46 
-57 EYLCTKIITTMKSKF
+57 K
-72 IFIVLI
+72 
-78 LVCAGMRAENGKVR
+78 
-92 MWEGVETLPTYRVNA
+92 MWEGVELLPTYRVNA

-139 KVDSSHRALYLE
+139 KVDSAHRAVYLE

-242 MSWAVGLTLY
+242 MSWAVGMTLH

-288 QIIFPECT
+288 QIIFPENT
-296 EFGMFHHKLSHM
+296 EFGMFHHKLSHI
-308 HWPVPQSPYKNNPA
+308 HWPVPQSPYKGNPA
-322 YIGKDISWWKNLPS
+322 FIGTDISWWKNLPS

-453 NPKGAIHVAA
+453 DPSGAIHVAA
-463 NVTQIRRNARGE
+463 NVTQIRRNAKVE
-475 VTHGG
+475 VSHNG
-480 KVLYSKVATI
+480 KVLYSKVATM
-490 APDRPFADD
+490 APDKPFADD
-499 FKVDAAE
+499 FKVDASE

-530 YKHDLSKPHPEDL
+530 YKHDLTKPHPEDL
-543 LPVNPDPKSIGN
+543 LPVNPDPKSIEN

-573 VDPMD
+573 TDPMD

-584 RRDPG
+584 RRDAG

-598 IIFRKAG
+598 IIYRKAG
-605 DYEKAAEHLRRAIR
+605 DYAKAKDHLRRAIK

-624 YTRPSDGEAM
+624 YTRVSDGEAM
-634 YNLGLILKAQE
+634 YNLGLILKAEE
-645 NWEPAID
+645 NWEAAID

-660 YEYASAAYYQLAQ
+660 YEYASASYYQLAQ
-673 ISAKLGNAGRALEE
+673 ISAKLGNCKQALQE
-687 AEMAVNYNGM
+687 ADMAVNYNGM
-697 NIDARNLKTTLLRH
+697 NVDAKNLKTTLLRKS
-711 AGRKS
+711 GRKA
-716 EAVALAREVVR
+716 EAVKLAQEVVK

-737 ELVLM
+737 ELVLL
-742 GAAPASELKAL
+742 GAKPANELKSL
-753 LRGVPESHLEL
+753 LRGVPESYLEL

-770 NGFAKE
+770 NGFVKE
-776 AQDVLKASEAAKPYP
+776 MKDVLTASEAAKEYP
-791 TVEYWLGYMADAE
+791 TVEYWLGYLSDAAGNADE
-804 GDARQAA
+804 ARE
-811 KWFNKA
+811 WFKKA
-817 ESGKTD
+817 ESGD
-823 YVFPFRLET
+823 IAYVFPFRLET
-832 VKPLEK
+832 IKAFNKALEYLPM
-838 SIEYN
+838 SFN
-843 PSGYNAWYYL
+843 TWYYL
-853 GNLYYHKQ
+853 GNIYYHKQ
-861 PRKALACWE
+861 PEQARACWE

-882 LRNIGWYW
+882 LRNLGWYW
-890 RFKDEFHTKNPSDYD
+890 RFKNENKAKDVKDYD
-905 IALDYYL
+905 KAIEYYRQAIA
-912 RAIDADKDGNAIFLA
+912 ADTEGNALFLA

-933 ERMNAPL
+933 ELINAPIA
-940 QDRYDLFHGK
+940 DRYDLFNGK
-950 EKLYEKRYDSET
+950 EALYEKRYDSET

-970 KGEYE
+970 KGEYAD
-975 EVLEK
+975 VLEK
-980 LLTRFYSR
+980 LQTRFYSR

-998 YVDACLLSGFKA
+998 YVDVCLLSGFEA
-1010 WEKGEDEKALRYM
+1010 WNNGNNEDALKFM
-1023 MMANEYPDNHGYAHL
+1023 LLANEYPENHGYAHL

-1051 GLACE
+1051 GLAYE
-1056 KLGKEY
+1056 KVGDSEN
-1062 EAAEWFAKAAAVE
+1062 AAKYYQMASEVE
-1075 VKDNDCIYNYEKGL
+1075 VKDQDGIYNYEKGL
-1089 AMRKI
+1089 AMLKL
-1094 DRNADVKSM
+1094 DPKASVKPM
-1103 FRAIV
+1103 YKNIV
-1108 RKGKASRTGY
+1108 KVGKASLTTY

-1128 GPYENDVNSAAY
+1128 GPYEQDINSSAY
-1140 YMEGIGYK
+1140 YMQAVGYK
-1148 ALGREWKARRAFRKA
+1148 ALGRNMKAKKMMRKA
-1163 LKERND
+1163 LEQRND
-1169 NLWALYYSL
+1169 NLWANYYLGNL

>member
-1 VFCLV
+1 MKKLLMSAG
-6 IGFCK
+6 I
-11 NLQNVSS
+11 LLAALTALAQNGPV
-18 LARVYPLYEPNVVR
+18 
-32 FGNFVLFGRSLASI
+32 
-46 EIIVRFLDRNM
+46 
-57 EYLCTKIITTMKSKF
+57 K
-72 IFIVLI
+72 
-78 LVCAGMRAENGKVR
+78 
-92 MWEGVETLPTYRVNA
+92 MWEGYENLPTYRVNA

-139 KVDSSHRALYLE
+139 KVDSSHHALYLE
-151 NDYIKVCVLPDIGG
+151 NDYVKVCVLPGIGG

-216 PIDYKLVDNGDGSKT
+216 PIDYKMVDNGDGSKT

-242 MSWAVGLTLY
+242 MSWAVGLTLH

-288 QIIFPECT
+288 QIIFPENT
-296 EFGMFHHKLSHM
+296 EFGMFHHKLSHI
-308 HWPVPQSPYKNNPA
+308 HWPVPQSPYKGNPA
-322 YIGKDISWWKNLPS
+322 FIGKNISWWKNLPS

-453 NPKGAIHVAA
+453 NPSGDIHVAA
-463 NVTQIRRNARGE
+463 NVTQIRRNAK
-475 VTHGG
+475 VVVSHNG
-480 KVLYSKVATI
+480 KVLYSKVATMS
-490 APDRPFADD
+490 PDKPFADD

-543 LPVNPDPKSIGN
+543 LPVNPDPKSIEN

-573 VDPMD
+573 TDPMD

-598 IIFRKAG
+598 IILRKAG
-605 DYEKAAEHLRRAIR
+605 NYAKAAEHLRKAIS
-619 RQTAN
+619 RQSAN
-624 YTRPSDGEAM
+624 YTRVADGEAM
-634 YNLGLILKAQE
+634 YNLGLILKAEQK
-645 NWEPAID
+645 WEAAID
-652 TLYRAAWD
+652 TLYRSAWD
-660 YEYASAAYYQLAQ
+660 YEYASASYYQLAQ
-673 ISAKLGNAGRALEE
+673 ISATLGNYKQALQE

-697 NIDARNLKTTLLRH
+697 NIDAKNLKTTLLRK
-711 AGRKS
+711 AGKQA
-716 EAVALAREVVR
+716 EATALAKEIVK

-742 GAAPASELKAL
+742 GAKSASELKTL

-764 ALYYYN
+764 AMYYYN
-770 NGFAKE
+770 NGFASDAK
-776 AQDVLKASEAAKPYP
+776 AVLTASESAKPYP
-791 TVEYWLGYMADAE
+791 TVEYWLGYLADAA
-804 GDARQAA
+804 GDKDAA
-811 KWFNKA
+811 LAWFKKA
-817 ESGKTD
+817 EAGDID

-832 VKPLEK
+832 ITVLNKALEYLPT
-838 SIEYN
+838 SFN
-843 PSGYNAWYYL
+843 TWYYL
-853 GNLYYHKQ
+853 GNIYYHKQ
-861 PRKALACWE
+861 PEQALACWE

-882 LRNIGWYW
+882 LRNLGWYW
-890 RFKDEFHTKNPSDYD
+890 RFKNENKAKDVKDYD
-905 IALDYYL
+905 KAIEYYL
-912 RAIDADKDGNAIFLA
+912 AAINADTEGNALFLA

-933 ERMNAPL
+933 ELIKAPL
-940 QDRYDLFHGK
+940 EDRYNLFNGK
-950 EKLYEKRYDSET
+950 EALYEKRYDSET
-962 KALKQRIL
+962 KAIKQRIL
-970 KGEYE
+970 KGEYA

-980 LLTRFYSR
+980 LQTRFYSR

-998 YVDACLLSGFKA
+998 YVDVCLLSGFEA
-1010 WEKGEDEKALRYM
+1010 WNNGNNDEALKFM
-1023 MMANEYPDNHGYAHL
+1023 LLANEYPQNHGYAHL

-1051 GLACE
+1051 GLAYE
-1056 KLGKEY
+1056 KVGDAEN
-1062 EAAEWFAKAAAVE
+1062 AAKYYQMASEVE
-1075 VKDNDCIYNYEKGL
+1075 VKPADGIYNFEKGL
-1089 AMRKI
+1089 AMLKL
-1094 DRNADVKSM
+1094 DPKASVKAM
-1103 FRAIV
+1103 YKDIV
-1108 RKGKASRTGY
+1108 KVGKASLTTY

-1128 GPYENDVNSAAY
+1128 GPYEQDINAAAY
-1140 YMEGIGYK
+1140 YMQAVGYK
-1148 ALGREWKARRAFRKA
+1148 ALGRNFKAKRMMKKA

-1169 NLWALYYSL
+1169 HLWANYYLGNI

>member
-1 VFCLV
+1 MKTKFIICL
-6 IGFCK
+6 
-11 NLQNVSS
+11 LM
-18 LARVYPLYEPNVVR
+18 
-32 FGNFVLFGRSLASI
+32 LASVGANAQQG
-46 EIIVRFLDRNM
+46 EV
-57 EYLCTKIITTMKSKF
+57 K
-72 IFIVLI
+72 
-78 LVCAGMRAENGKVR
+78 
-92 MWEGVETLPTYRVNA
+92 MWEGVENLPTYRVNA
-107 PEKAPLFE
+107 PEQAPLFE

-139 KVDSSHRALYLE
+139 KVDSAHRAVYLE
-151 NDYIKVCVLPDIGG
+151 NDYVKVCVLPDIGG

-242 MSWAVGLTLY
+242 MSWAVGLTLH

-288 QIIFPECT
+288 QIIFPENT
-296 EFGMFHHKLSHM
+296 EFGMFHHKLSHI
-308 HWPVPQSPYKNNPA
+308 HWPVPQTPYKNNPA

-404 MTAAYSDNQPDYCW
+404 MTSAYSDNQPDYCW
-418 INPQETKEFTAYW
+418 INPQEAKEFTAYW

-453 NPKGAIHVAA
+453 NPSGDIHVAA
-463 NVTQIRRNARGE
+463 NVTQIRRNAKVE
-475 VTHGG
+475 VTHNG
-480 KVLYSKVATI
+480 KLLYSKVATM
-490 APDRPFADD
+490 APDKPFADD
-499 FKVDAAE
+499 FKVDASE
-506 VAEPTEVLMSLYSA
+506 LTEPTEVLMSLYSA

-543 LPVNPDPKSIGN
+543 LPVNPDPKSIEN

-573 VDPMD
+573 TDPMD

-584 RRDPG
+584 RRDAG

-598 IIFRKAG
+598 VLLRKAG
-605 DYEKAAEHLRRAIR
+605 DYEKAAEHLRKAIS

-624 YTRPSDGEAM
+624 YTRVADGEAM
-634 YNLGLILKAQE
+634 YNLGLILKAQQK
-645 NWEPAID
+645 WEAAID

-660 YEYASAAYYQLAQ
+660 YEYASASYYQLAQ
-673 ISAKLGNAGRALEE
+673 ISATLGNADQALQE
-687 AEMAVNYNGM
+687 AGMAVNYNGM
-697 NIDARNLKTTLLRH
+697 NIDAKNLKTTLLRKV
-711 AGRKS
+711 GKKD
-716 EAVALAREVVR
+716 EALALAKEVVK

-737 ELVLM
+737 ELILL
-742 GAAPASELKAL
+742 GAKPAAELQKL
-753 LRGVPESHLEL
+753 IRGVPESYLEL

-770 NGFAKE
+770 NGFVKE
-776 AQDVLKASEAAKPYP
+776 MKDVLMASEAAKPYP
-791 TVEYWLGYMADAE
+791 TVEYWLGYLADQA
-804 GDARQAA
+804 GDPDAART
-811 KWFNKA
+811 WFKKA
-817 ESGKTD
+817 ENGSIA

-832 VKPLEK
+832 VKAFDKALEYLPE
-838 SIEYN
+838 SFN
-843 PSGYNAWYYL
+843 TWYYL

-861 PRKALACWE
+861 PDKALACWE
-870 KAVEAKPDFAMA
+870 RAVEAKPDFAMA
-882 LRNIGWYW
+882 LRNLGWYW
-890 RFKDEFHTKNPSDYD
+890 RFKNENKDKDFSDYAKA
-905 IALDYYL
+905 IDYYQV
-912 RAIDADKDGNAIFLA
+912 AITADKEGNAIFLA

-933 ERMNAPL
+933 EFIKAPL
-940 QDRYDLFHGK
+940 ADRYNLFNGR
-950 EKLYEKRYDSET
+950 EALYEKRYDSET

-970 KGEYE
+970 AGEYAP
-975 EVLEK
+975 VLEK
-980 LLTRFYSR
+980 LQTRFYSR

-998 YVDACLLSGFKA
+998 YVDVCLLSGFEA
-1010 WEKGEDEKALRYM
+1010 WEKGDNDAALNFM
-1023 MMANEYPDNHGYAHL
+1023 LMADEYPENHGYAHL

-1051 GLACE
+1051 GLAYE
-1056 KLGKEY
+1056 KVGDAEN
-1062 EAAEWFAKAAAVE
+1062 AAKYYQMASDVE
-1075 VKDNDCIYNYEKGL
+1075 VRPADGIYNFEKGL
-1089 AMRKI
+1089 AMRKLDPKASVRALYKDI
-1094 DRNADVKSM
+1094 VKT
-1103 FRAIV
+1103 
-1108 RKGKASRTGY
+1108 GKASLTTY

-1128 GPYENDVNSAAY
+1128 GPYEQDVNSAAY
-1140 YMEGIGYK
+1140 YMQGIGYK
-1148 ALGREWKARRAFRKA
+1148 ALGRNLKAKRMFRKA

-1169 NLWALYYSL
+1169 NLWAIYYSF

>member
-1 VFCLV
+1 MKKTYAIILLFAALTASA
-6 IGFCK
+6 
-11 NLQNVSS
+11 QNGPV
-18 LARVYPLYEPNVVR
+18 
-32 FGNFVLFGRSLASI
+32 
-46 EIIVRFLDRNM
+46 
-57 EYLCTKIITTMKSKF
+57 K
-72 IFIVLI
+72 
-78 LVCAGMRAENGKVR
+78 
-92 MWEGVETLPTYRVNA
+92 MWEGVENLPTYRVNA
-107 PEKAPLFE
+107 PERAPLFE

-139 KVDSSHRALYLE
+139 KVDSAHRALYLE
-151 NDYIKVCVLPDIGG
+151 NDYVKVCVLPDIGG

-216 PIDYKLVDNGDGSKT
+216 PIDFKLVDNGDGSKT

-242 MSWAVGLTLY
+242 MSWAVGLTLH

-296 EFGMFHHKLSHM
+296 EFGMFHHKLSHI
-308 HWPVPQSPYKNNPA
+308 HWPVPQTPYKNNPD

-431 YGIRN
+431 YGIRD
-436 LNNVNRGNEKAT
+436 LDNVNRGNEKAT

-453 NPKGAIHVAA
+453 DPSGAIHVAA
-463 NVTQIRRNARGE
+463 NVTQIRRNARVE
-475 VTHGG
+475 VSHNG
-480 KVLYSKVATI
+480 KILYSKVATMS
-490 APDRPFADD
+490 PDRPFADD
-499 FKVDAAE
+499 FKVDASE
-506 VAEPTEVLMSLYSA
+506 VAEPAEVLMSLYSA

-543 LPVNPDPKSIGN
+543 LPVNPDPKSIEN

-573 VDPMD
+573 TDPMD

-598 IIFRKAG
+598 ILLRKAG
-605 DYEKAAEHLRRAIR
+605 DYDRAAEHLRRAVS

-645 NWEPAID
+645 KWEPAID

-673 ISAKLGNAGRALEE
+673 ISARLGNDRRALEE
-687 AEMAVNYNGM
+687 VDMAVNYNGM

-716 EAVALAREVVR
+716 EAVALAREVVK

-737 ELVLM
+737 ELVLL
-742 GAAPASELKAL
+742 GAKPATELKAL
-753 LRGVPESHLEL
+753 LRGVPESYLEL

-770 NGFAKE
+770 NGFVKE
-776 AQDVLKASEAAKPYP
+776 MKDVLTSSEAVRPYP
-791 TVEYWLGYMADAE
+791 TVEYWLGYLADKA
-804 GDARQAA
+804 GDRQQALA
-811 KWFNKA
+811 HFRNA
-817 ESGKTD
+817 ESCTID
-823 YVFPFRLET
+823 YVFPFRLESI
-832 VKPLEK
+832 KAFEKALEYIPD
-838 SIEYN
+838 SHN
-843 PSGYNAWYYL
+843 TWYYL

-861 PRKALACWE
+861 PDQARACWE

-882 LRNIGWYW
+882 LRNLGWYW
-890 RFKDEFHTKNPSDYD
+890 RFRNENKDKDFSDYAKA
-905 IALDYYL
+905 IGYYKQ
-912 RAIDADKDGNAIFLA
+912 AIESDADGNAIFLA

-933 ERMNAPL
+933 EFVKAPL
-940 QDRYDLFHGK
+940 SERYDLFNGK
-950 EKLYEKRYDSET
+950 EALYEKRYDSET

-970 KGEYE
+970 QGEYAP
-975 EVLEK
+975 VLEK
-980 LLTRFYSR
+980 LQTRFYSR

-998 YVDACLLSGFKA
+998 YVDVCLLSGFEA
-1010 WEKGEDEKALRYM
+1010 WTRGDNEEALKYM
-1023 MMANEYPDNHGYAHL
+1023 LLADEYPGNHGYAHL

-1051 GLACE
+1051 GLAYE
-1056 KLGKEY
+1056 KVGD
-1062 EAAEWFAKAAAVE
+1062 AESAERYYQMASE
-1075 VKDNDCIYNYEKGL
+1075 VSVKPADGIYNYEKGL
-1089 AMRKI
+1089 AMRKL
-1094 DRNADVKSM
+1094 DPKAQVKAM
-1103 FRAIV
+1103 YKDIV
-1108 RKGKASRTGY
+1108 KTGKAGITTY

-1128 GPYENDVNSAAY
+1128 GPYEQDVNAAAY
-1140 YMEGIGYK
+1140 YMQGVGYK
-1148 ALGREWKARRAFRKA
+1148 ALGRDWLARRAFRKA

-1169 NLWALYYSL
+1169 HLWSLYHLGELAE

>member
-1 VFCLV
+1 MKKLFITMSLV
-6 IGFCK
+6 LAGLCAFA
-11 NLQNVSS
+11 QNGPV
-18 LARVYPLYEPNVVR
+18 
-32 FGNFVLFGRSLASI
+32 
-46 EIIVRFLDRNM
+46 
-57 EYLCTKIITTMKSKF
+57 K
-72 IFIVLI
+72 
-78 LVCAGMRAENGKVR
+78 
-92 MWEGVETLPTYRVNA
+92 MWEGYENLPTYRVNA
-107 PEKAPLFE
+107 PEQAPLFE

-139 KVDSSHRALYLE
+139 KVDSAHRAVYLE
-151 NDYIKVCVLPDIGG
+151 NDYLKVCVLPDIGG

-288 QIIFPECT
+288 QIIFPENT
-296 EFGMFHHKLSHM
+296 EFGMFHHKLSHI
-308 HWPVPQSPYKNNPA
+308 HWPVPQSPYKGNPEF
-322 YIGKDISWWKNLPS
+322 IGKNISWWKNLPS

-418 INPQETKEFTAYW
+418 INPQESKEFTAYW

-453 NPKGAIHVAA
+453 NPSGDIHVAA
-463 NVTQIRRNARGE
+463 NVTQIRRNAKVVVTHNGE
-475 VTHGG
+475 V
-480 KVLYSKVATI
+480 LYTKVATM
-490 APDRPFADD
+490 APDKPFADD
-499 FKVDAAE
+499 FKVDASK

-520 EGELLIDYHP
+520 EGDLLIDYHP

-543 LPVNPDPKSIGN
+543 LPVNPDPKSIEN

-573 VDPMD
+573 TDPMD

-584 RRDPG
+584 RRDAG

-598 IIFRKAG
+598 ILLRKAG
-605 DYEKAAEHLRRAIR
+605 NYEKAAEHLRKAVS

-624 YTRPSDGEAM
+624 YTRVADGEAM
-634 YNLGLILKAQE
+634 YNLGLILKAQQK
-645 NWEPAID
+645 WEAAID

-660 YEYASAAYYQLAQ
+660 YEYASASYYQLAQ
-673 ISAKLGNAGRALEE
+673 ISATLGNVNQALHEAG
-687 AEMAVNYNGM
+687 MAVNYNGM
-697 NIDARNLKTTLLRH
+697 NIDAKNLKTTLLRKTGKK
-711 AGRKS
+711 A
-716 EAVALAREVVR
+716 EALALAKEVVK

-737 ELVLM
+737 ELVLL
-742 GAAPASELKAL
+742 GAKPAAELRKL
-753 LRGVPESHLEL
+753 MRGVPESYLEL

-770 NGFAKE
+770 NGFVKEAKE
-776 AQDVLKASEAAKPYP
+776 VLAASETVNPYP
-791 TVEYWLGYMADAE
+791 TVEYWLGYLADQA
-804 GDARQAA
+804 GDEKSA
-811 KWFNKA
+811 KTWFEKA
-817 ESGKTD
+817 ESGSIA

-832 VKPLEK
+832 IKPLDK
-838 SIEYN
+838 ALEYLPDSFN
-843 PSGYNAWYYL
+843 TWYYL

-861 PRKALACWE
+861 PEKALACWE

-882 LRNIGWYW
+882 LRNLGWYW
-890 RFKDEFHTKNPSDYD
+890 RFKNENKDKDFADYAKA
-905 IALDYYL
+905 IDYYQA
-912 RAIDADKDGNAIFLA
+912 AIAADVDGNALFLA

-933 ERMNAPL
+933 ELIKAPL
-940 QDRYDLFHGK
+940 EDRYNLFNGR
-950 EKLYEKRYDSET
+950 EALYEKRYDSET
-962 KALKQRIL
+962 KAIKQRIL
-970 KGEYE
+970 KGEYAP
-975 EVLEK
+975 VLEK
-980 LLTRFYSR
+980 LQTRFYSR

-998 YVDACLLSGFKA
+998 YVDVCLLSGFEA
-1010 WEKGEDEKALRYM
+1010 WEKGDNDAALKFM
-1023 MMANEYPDNHGYAHL
+1023 LMSNEYPDNHGYAHL

-1051 GLACE
+1051 ALAYE
-1056 KLGKEY
+1056 KIGD
-1062 EAAEWFAKAAAVE
+1062 AANAEKYYQMASEVE
-1075 VKDNDCIYNYEKGL
+1075 VRPADGIYNFEKGL
-1089 AMRKI
+1089 AMRKLDSKSVVRPMYKNI
-1094 DRNADVKSM
+1094 VK
-1103 FRAIV
+1103 V
-1108 RKGKASRTGY
+1108 GKSTLTTY

-1128 GPYENDVNSAAY
+1128 GPYEQDINAAAY
-1140 YMEGIGYK
+1140 YMQGVGYMAQGRNLK
-1148 ALGREWKARRAFRKA
+1148 AKRAFRKA

-1169 NLWALYYSL
+1169 HLWANYYLGNL

>member
-1 VFCLV
+1 MKKLFLATG
-6 IGFCK
+6 IMLF
-11 NLQNVSS
+11 S
-18 LARVYPLYEPNVVR
+18 LAL
-32 FGNFVLFGRSLASI
+32 SAQ
-46 EIIVRFLDRNM
+46 
-57 EYLCTKIITTMKSKF
+57 
-72 IFIVLI
+72 
-78 LVCAGMRAENGKVR
+78 NGPVK
-92 MWEGVETLPTYRVNA
+92 MWQGVENLPTYRVNA

-139 KVDSSHRALYLE
+139 KVDSAHRALYLE
-151 NDYIKVCVLPDIGG
+151 NDYVKVCVLPDIGG

-216 PIDYKLVDNGDGSKT
+216 PIDFKLVDNGDGSKT

-242 MSWAVGLTLY
+242 MSWAIGMTLY

-288 QIIFPECT
+288 QIIFPENT
-296 EFGMFHHKLSHM
+296 EFGMFHHKLSHI
-308 HWPVPQSPYKNNPA
+308 HWPVPQTPYKGNPA
-322 YIGKDISWWKNLPS
+322 FIGTDISWWKNLPS
-336 LTGDSVF
+336 LTGDSMF

-387 AWDCVTLTDSDG
+387 AWDCETLTDSDG

-453 NPKGAIHVAA
+453 NPSGDIHVAA
-463 NVTQIRRNARGE
+463 NVTQIRRNAK
-475 VTHGG
+475 VVVSHNG
-480 KVLYSKVATI
+480 KVLYSKVATM
-490 APDRPFADD
+490 APDKPFADD
-499 FKVDAAE
+499 FKVDTSE
-506 VAEPTEVLMSLYSA
+506 VAEPTEVLMSLYASD
-520 EGELLIDYHP
+520 GELLIDYHP

-543 LPVNPDPKSIGN
+543 LPVNPDPKSIEN

-573 VDPMD
+573 TDPMD

-598 IIFRKAG
+598 IILRKAG
-605 DYEKAAEHLRRAIR
+605 NYEKAAQHLRRAIA

-634 YNLGLILKAQE
+634 YNLGLILKAEQK
-645 NWEPAID
+645 WEAAID

-673 ISAKLGNAGRALEE
+673 ISSKLGNNVRALEE
-687 AEMAVNYNGM
+687 VNMAVNYNGM
-697 NIDARNLKTTLLRH
+697 NIDAKNLKTTLLRK
-711 AGRKS
+711 AGKKA
-716 EAVALAREVVR
+716 EALKLAQEVVK

-737 ELVLM
+737 ELVLL
-742 GAAPASELKAL
+742 GAKPASELKAL

-770 NGFAKE
+770 NGFTKE
-776 AQDVLKASEAAKPYP
+776 MKDILMASEAEKAYP
-791 TVEYWLGYMADAE
+791 TVEYWLGYLADAA
-804 GDARQAA
+804 GDSDSALE
-811 KWFNKA
+811 WFKKA
-817 ESGKTD
+817 EAGDID

-832 VKPLEK
+832 VAVMNKALEYLPT
-838 SIEYN
+838 SFN
-843 PSGYNAWYYL
+843 TWYYL
-853 GNLYYHKQ
+853 GNIYYHKQ
-861 PRKALACWE
+861 PDVALVCWE

-882 LRNIGWYW
+882 LRNLGWYW
-890 RFKDEFHTKNPSDYD
+890 RFKNENKVKDVKDYAKAIEYYKQA
-905 IALDYYL
+905 IA
-912 RAIDADKDGNAIFLA
+912 ADTEGNALFLA

-933 ERMNAPL
+933 ELINAPL
-940 QDRYDLFHGK
+940 IDRYNLFNGK
-950 EKLYEKRYDSET
+950 EALYEKRYDSET

-970 KGEYE
+970 KGEYAD
-975 EVLEK
+975 VLEK
-980 LLTRFYSR
+980 LQTRFYSR

-998 YVDACLLSGFKA
+998 YVDVCLLSGFEA
-1010 WEKGEDEKALRYM
+1010 WKNGKDDEALKFM
-1023 MMANEYPDNHGYAHL
+1023 LLANEYPENHGYAHL

-1051 GLACE
+1051 GLAYE
-1056 KLGKEY
+1056 KVGD
-1062 EAAEWFAKAAAVE
+1062 AENAQKYYQMASEVE
-1075 VKDNDCIYNYEKGL
+1075 VKDKDSKYNYEKGL
-1089 AMRKI
+1089 AIKKL
-1094 DRNADVKSM
+1094 NPKTSVKAM
-1103 FRAIV
+1103 YKNII
-1108 RKGKASRTGY
+1108 KNGKASLTTY

-1128 GPYENDVNSAAY
+1128 GPYEQDINSEAY
-1140 YMEGIGYK
+1140 YTQAIGYK
-1148 ALGREWKARRAFRKA
+1148 ALGRNSKARRMMKKA
-1163 LKERND
+1163 LKQRND
-1169 NLWALYYSL
+1169 HLWANYYLDRI